1 MNMFLGGGKL
11 NYMEFSI
18 ATLLSHVSPDK
29 LVAPK
34 LLEKKLGCET
44 AASVQQLEL
53 ALELLEKIGV
63 LTKERGKF
71 RRELTERIVEAKL
84 RCSSKGFCFAIQ
96 DEEAADDIYI
106 RESHL
111 SNAWN
116 GDRVLIELIKEGTRR
131 RSPEGAVKLI
141 LERANP
147 SVLARVKKLETGEY
161 RATPLDDRLLFELD
175 VTTNGQPAQLGS
187 TELIETN
194 GHERIDLDNILDY
207 LVHIRVLRH
216 AIGQDL
222 PMGKVVRVLGT
233 TAESAED
240 IDIVTCKHDLH
251 LTFTPEVEAAAAK
264 IATELKDPLAGKRLD
279 LTQLPTIG
287 VSEQVQPLDSAL
299 TIERL
304 DGDLFRLGIHIA
316 DVASYIAADD
326 RIDREAK
333 KRGTAVYLG
342 EHTISLLPTA
352 VHETCGFVPGAERLA
367 ISVFLSLNER
377 GELVEFNIQPSRIRL
392 DWLLDP
398 TQIAQVL
405 AGEATEVAPEAI
417 EIIKPIWETIAPA
430 FRAHRRSRGGL
441 EVDLI
446 QKQAPFVDEG
456 RLGAIFLDDPQ
467 SLLTDVMVMAN
478 YAVAGHLQA
487 LQVPGIYAVQH
498 NPDLVE
504 VNDTIKLAI
513 NLGLNFEGEAET
525 EVSVADLQ
533 RLSQQFAQSP
543 VPQVLNYL
551 FKSLLKTTVYNTK
564 PGTHFGLAIDNGYTH
579 FVSPLR
585 RYPDILVQRVLHE
598 VFANGKDRKTAR
610 AKEVVNL
617 GSSSCHGQITWN
629 VLTPAVQLDLETQ
642 LAGVIAHLNDRTKIA
657 QDAEND
663 IAGLQKAEK
672 MKARTG
678 EIFQGLITGV
688 QSYGFFVEIE
698 DSLVEGLVHVSSLK
712 DDWYEFRPR
721 YACLVGRKN
730 RTSYRLGDRVEVQVK
745 SVDYYRQQIDLV
757 TVTSVLSEAAGESTD
772 SIEQSGD
779 NEGNG
784 DNYDSNEF
792 HPTETTLEEEFME
805 LGDRE

>member
-1 MNMFLGGGKL
+1 MNTLLGGGKL

-18 ATLLSHVSPDK
+18 ATLLSHVSPEK
-29 LVAPK
+29 LVTSK
-34 LLEKKLGCET
+34 ILEKKLGCET
-44 AASVQQLEL
+44 PSSVQQLDL
-53 ALELLEKIGV
+53 ALELLEKIGILV
-63 LTKERGKF
+63 KEKGKF
-71 RRELTERIVEAKL
+71 RRDPTDRIVEAKL

-96 DEEAADDIYI
+96 DEESADDIYI

-116 GDRVLIELIKEGTRR
+116 GDRVLIETIKEGTRR

-147 SVLARVKKLETGEY
+147 SVLARVKRLETGDY

-175 VTTNGQPAQLGS
+175 VTEISSPVTNG
-187 TELIETN
+187 N
-194 GHERIDLDNILDY
+194 GQINLDDILDH
-207 LVHIRVLRH
+207 LVHIDVLRH

-222 PMGKVVRVLGT
+222 PVGKVVRVLGT
-233 TAESAED
+233 TAESAAD

-251 LTFTPEVEAAAAK
+251 QTFLPAVAAAADQ
-264 IATELKDPLAGKRLD
+264 IGTRMKDPLADKRID
-279 LTQLPTIG
+279 LTNLPTIA
-287 VSEQVQPLDSAL
+287 VSELIEPVDSAL

-304 DGDLFRLGIHIA
+304 EGDIWRLGVHIA

-326 RIDREAK
+326 RLDRDARR
-333 KRGTAVYLG
+333 RGTAVYLG
-342 EHTISLLPTA
+342 EDTIPLLPAA
-352 VHETCGFVPGAERLA
+352 VHETCGFIPGAERLA
-367 ISVFLSLNER
+367 MSVFLSLNDL
-377 GELVEFNIQPSRIRL
+377 GELIEFNIQPSRIQL
-392 DWLLDP
+392 DWLLHPSQIQAALASESTALDP
-398 TQIAQVL
+398 Q
-405 AGEATEVAPEAI
+405 AI

-430 FRAHRRSRGGL
+430 FRIQRRSRGGL

-478 YAVAGHLQA
+478 YAVAVHLQA

-498 NPDLVE
+498 HPELVE

-513 NLGLNFEGEAET
+513 NLGLSFEGEVET
-525 EVSVADLQ
+525 EISVADLQ
-533 RLSQQFAQSP
+533 RLSLQFAESP

-551 FKSLLKTTVYNTK
+551 FKSLLKTTVYSSN
-564 PGTHFGLAIDNGYTH
+564 PGTHFGLAIENGYTH
-579 FVSPLR
+579 CISPLR

-598 VFANGKDRKTAR
+598 VFANGRDRKTSR
-610 AKEVVNL
+610 AKEIVNL

-629 VLTPAVQLDLETQ
+629 VLTPTVQQELESQ
-642 LAGVIAHLNDRTKIA
+642 IAGSIAHLNDRTKIA

-663 IAGLQKAEK
+663 LAGLQKAEK

-757 TVTSVLSEAAGESTD
+757 TVTSMLSEAAAA
-772 SIEQSGD
+772 
-779 NEGNG
+779 
-784 DNYDSNEF
+784 
-792 HPTETTLEEEFME
+792 EEAAAAADEAINQISPME
-805 LGDRE
+805 ADFAPVSEE

>member
-44 AASVQQLEL
+44 PSSIAQLDL
-53 ALELLEKIGV
+53 ALELLEKIGI

-71 RRELTERIVEAKL
+71 RREVTERVVEAKL

-96 DEEAADDIYI
+96 DEEVADDIYI

-147 SVLARVKKLETGEY
+147 SVLARVKRLDSGGY

-175 VTTNGQPAQLGS
+175 VS
-187 TELIETN
+187 TN
-194 GHERIDLDNILDY
+194 GHTPAAESADLVKTNGYIDLDSILDH
-207 LVHIRVLRH
+207 LVHIEVLRH
-216 AIGQDL
+216 AIGQEL
-222 PMGKVVRVLGT
+222 PLGQVVRVLGT
-233 TAESAED
+233 TAESAAD
-240 IDIVTCKHDLH
+240 LDIVTCKHDLH
-251 LTFTPEVEAAAAK
+251 LTFSPEVEAAAAK
-264 IATELKDPLAGKRLD
+264 IDKDLKDPIADKRVD
-279 LTQLPTIG
+279 LTHLPTIG
-287 VSEQVQPLDSAL
+287 VSEQVQPLDSVL
-299 TIERL
+299 TIEPL
-304 DGDLFRLGIHIA
+304 EGEMLRLGIHIA
-316 DVASYIAADD
+316 DLASYISADD

-342 EHTISLLPTA
+342 ENTIPLLPA
-352 VHETCGFVPGAERLA
+352 AIHETCGFVPGAERLA
-367 ISVFLSLNER
+367 MSVFLSLNER
-377 GELVEFNIQPSRIRL
+377 GELVEFNIQPSKVRL

-398 TQIAQVL
+398 HQVQAIL
-405 AGEATEVAPEAI
+405 AGEATDIAPAAI
-417 EIIKPIWETIAPA
+417 EIVKPIWETIAPA
-430 FRAHRRSRGGL
+430 FRAQRRSRGGL

-467 SLLTDVMVMAN
+467 SLLTDIMVMAN
-478 YAVAGHLQA
+478 YAIAVHLQA

-525 EVSVADLQ
+525 EISVADLQ

-551 FKSLLKTTVYNTK
+551 FKSLLKTTVYSTK
-564 PGTHFGLAIDNGYTH
+564 PGTHFGLAIENGYTH
-579 FVSPLR
+579 AVSPLR

-610 AKEVVNL
+610 AKDVFNL
-617 GSSSCHGQITWN
+617 GSSTCHGQITWN
-629 VLTPAVQLDLETQ
+629 VLTPTVQLELETQ
-642 LAGVIAHLNDRTKIA
+642 LSGVIAHLNDRTKIA

-663 IAGLQKAEK
+663 LAGLQKAEK

-757 TVTSVLSEAAGESTD
+757 TVTSMISEAAGEAD
-772 SIEQSGD
+772 E
-779 NEGNG
+779 
-784 DNYDSNEF
+784 SNQTGESAEF
-792 HPTETTLEEEFME
+792 DESESTLEDEFME
-805 LGDRE
+805 QWTVDGEQ

>member
-1 MNMFLGGGKL
+1 MNTFLGGGKL

-18 ATLLSHVSPDK
+18 ATLLSHVSPEK

-44 AASVQQLEL
+44 PSSVEQLDL
-53 ALELLEKIGV
+53 ALDLLEKIGILV
-63 LTKERGKF
+63 KEKGKF
-71 RRELTERIVEAKL
+71 RRELTDRVVEAKL

-96 DEEAADDIYI
+96 DHEGADDIYI

-116 GDRVLIELIKEGTRR
+116 GDRVLIEVIKEGTRR

-147 SVLARVKKLETGEY
+147 SVLAKVKRLETGEY
-161 RATPLDDRLLFELD
+161 RAIPLDDRLLFELE
-175 VTTNGQPAQLGS
+175 VMANGTSPA
-187 TELIETN
+187 EN
-194 GHERIDLDNILDY
+194 GHDPIVLDDILDH
-207 LVHIRVLRH
+207 LVHVDVLRH

-222 PMGKVVRVLGT
+222 PIGKVARVLGT
-233 TAESAED
+233 TTESAED

-251 LTFTPEVEAAAAK
+251 QTFLPAVVAAAANVTK
-264 IATELKDPLAGKRLD
+264 GFKDPIAQKRLD
-279 LTQLPTIG
+279 LTQLPTIAISQQLG
-287 VSEQVQPLDSAL
+287 SIDNAL
-299 TIERL
+299 TIEHL
-304 DGDLFRLGIHIA
+304 DGDIWRLGVHIA
-316 DVASYIAADD
+316 DIASYITADD
-326 RIDREAK
+326 RLDREAR

-342 EHTISLLPTA
+342 ENIIPLFPDA
-352 VHETCGFVPGAERLA
+352 VHEACGFVPGAERLA

-377 GELVEFNIQPSRIRL
+377 GELIEFNIQPSRIRL

-398 TQIAQVL
+398 TQVNAVL
-405 AGEATEVAPEAI
+405 AGEPSEIDPQAI
-417 EIIKPIWETIAPA
+417 EIIKPIWNTIAPA
-430 FRAHRRSRGGL
+430 FRAQRRSRGGL

-446 QKQAPFVDEG
+446 QKQAPFADEG
-456 RLGAIFLDDPQ
+456 RLGVIFLDDPQ

-478 YAVAGHLQA
+478 YAIAVHLQA

-498 NPDLVE
+498 NPELVE

-513 NLGLNFEGEAET
+513 NLGLNFEGEVET

-533 RLSQQFAQSP
+533 RLSIQFPQSP

-551 FKSLLKTTVYNTK
+551 FKSLLKTTVYSTN
-564 PGTHFGLAIDNGYTH
+564 PGTHFGLAIENGYTH
-579 FVSPLR
+579 AVSPLH
-585 RYPDILVQRVLHE
+585 RYPDILIQRVLHE
-598 VFANGKDRKTAR
+598 VFANGRDRKTSR
-610 AKEVVNL
+610 AKEAIDL

-629 VLTPAVQLDLETQ
+629 VLTPTVQQELEAQ
-642 LAGVIAHLNDRTKIA
+642 ISGSLAHLNDRTKIA

-663 IAGLQKAEK
+663 LAGLQKAEK

-757 TVTSVLSEAAGESTD
+757 TVTSMLSEAAATD
-772 SIEQSGD
+772 SAASAS
-779 NEGNG
+779 
-784 DNYDSNEF
+784 DSDSELESV
-792 HPTETTLEEEFME
+792 PPIAELEEAEEFE
-805 LGDRE
+805 SLDE

>member
-1 MNMFLGGGKL
+1 MNMFLGGGKS

-18 ATLLSHVSPDK
+18 ATLLSHVSHEK
-29 LVAPK
+29 LVTPK
-34 LLEKKLGCET
+34 ILEKKLGCET
-44 AASVQQLEL
+44 PSSVEQLEL
-53 ALELLEKIGV
+53 ALELLEKIGIIA
-63 LTKERGKF
+63 KEKGKF
-71 RRELTERIVEAKL
+71 RRELMDQIVEAKL

-96 DEEAADDIYI
+96 DEEIADDIYI

-116 GDRVLIELIKEGTRR
+116 GDRVLIQVIKEGTRR

-147 SVLARVKKLETGEY
+147 SVLARVKRLETGDY
-161 RATPLDDRLLFELD
+161 RAVPLDDRLLFELD
-175 VTTNGQPAQLGS
+175 VQANGGIAGTDGQEHTS
-187 TELIETN
+187 
-194 GHERIDLDNILDY
+194 LDEILDH
-207 LVHIRVLRH
+207 LVHVDVLRH

-222 PMGKVVRVLGT
+222 PTGKVARVLGT
-233 TAESAED
+233 TAESAAD
-240 IDIVTCKHDLH
+240 LDIVTCKHDLH
-251 LTFTPEVEAAAAK
+251 QTFSPAVEAAAAK
-264 IATELKDPLAGKRLD
+264 IAKGLKDPLADKRLD
-279 LTQLPTIG
+279 LTLLPTIA
-287 VSEQVQPLDSAL
+287 VSEQVGATDSAL

-304 DGDLFRLGIHIA
+304 EGNIWRLGVHIA

-326 RIDREAK
+326 RIDRDAR

-342 EHTISLLPTA
+342 ENTIPLLPA
-352 VHETCGFVPGAERLA
+352 SVHEACGFLPGAERLA
-367 ISVFLSLNER
+367 MSVFLSLNDL
-377 GELVEFNIQPSRIRL
+377 GELIEFNIQPSRIRL
-392 DWLLDP
+392 DWLLQP
-398 TQIAQVL
+398 SQVHAVL
-405 AGEATEVAPEAI
+405 AGTPAEIDPQAI

-430 FRAHRRSRGGL
+430 FRAQRRSRGGL
-441 EVDLI
+441 EIDLI
-446 QKQAPFVDEG
+446 QKQAPFTDEG
-456 RLGAIFLDDPQ
+456 RLGAIFLDDSQ

-478 YAVAGHLQA
+478 YAVAVHLQA

-498 NPDLVE
+498 HPELVE

-513 NLGLNFEGEAET
+513 NLGLSFEGEVET
-525 EVSVADLQ
+525 EISVADLQ
-533 RLSQQFAQSP
+533 RLSLQFAESP

-551 FKSLLKTTVYNTK
+551 FKSLLKTTVYSSK
-564 PGTHFGLAIDNGYTH
+564 PSTHFGLAIENGYTH
-579 FVSPLR
+579 CVSPLH

-598 VFANGKDRKTAR
+598 VFATGRDRKTTR

-629 VLTPAVQLDLETQ
+629 VLTPTVQQDLEAQ
-642 LAGVIAHLNDRTKIA
+642 IAGSIAHLNDRTKIA

-663 IAGLQKAEK
+663 LAGLQKAEK

-678 EIFQGLITGV
+678 ELFQGLITGV

-757 TVTSVLSEAAGESTD
+757 TVTSMLSEAAAAAAAAEVSP
-772 SIEQSGD
+772 IE
-779 NEGNG
+779 
-784 DNYDSNEF
+784 
-792 HPTETTLEEEFME
+792 EEEFVPVNDE
-805 LGDRE
+805 

>member
-18 ATLLSHVSPDK
+18 ATLLSHVSPEK
-29 LVAPK
+29 LVTSK

-44 AASVQQLEL
+44 PSSVQQLDL
-53 ALELLEKIGV
+53 ALDLLEKIGILV
-63 LTKERGKF
+63 KEKGKF
-71 RRELTERIVEAKL
+71 RRDPSDQIVEAKL

-96 DEEAADDIYI
+96 DAEGADDIYI

-116 GDRVLIELIKEGTRR
+116 GDRVLIETIKEGTRR

-147 SVLARVKKLETGEY
+147 SVLARVKRLETGEY
-161 RATPLDDRLLFELD
+161 RAIPLDDRLLFELD
-175 VTTNGQPAQLGS
+175 VTTNGTVPA
-187 TELIETN
+187 N
-194 GHERIDLDNILDY
+194 GHEQINLDEILDH
-207 LVHIRVLRH
+207 LVHVDVLRH

-222 PMGKVVRVLGT
+222 PKGQVARVLGT
-233 TAESAED
+233 TAESAAD

-251 LTFTPEVEAAAAK
+251 QTFLPAVEAAAEK
-264 IATELKDPLAGKRLD
+264 ITDGMKDVIADKRLD
-279 LTQLPTIG
+279 LTQLPTIA
-287 VSEQVQPLDSAL
+287 VSELAGPIDSAL
-299 TIERL
+299 TIEHL
-304 DGDLFRLGIHIA
+304 DDEVWRLGVHIA

-326 RIDREAK
+326 RLDREAR

-342 EHTISLLPTA
+342 ENTIPLLPDA
-352 VHETCGFVPGAERLA
+352 VHQACGFIHGAERLA
-367 ISVFLSLNER
+367 ISVFLSLNQQ
-377 GELVEFNIQPSRIRL
+377 GELIEFNIQPSRIQL
-392 DWLLDP
+392 DWLIHPSQIQASLSGETTEIDP
-398 TQIAQVL
+398 QAIA
-405 AGEATEVAPEAI
+405 
-417 EIIKPIWETIAPA
+417 IIKPIWETIAPA
-430 FRAHRRSRGGL
+430 FRAQRRSRGGL

-456 RLGAIFLDDPQ
+456 RLGTIFLDDPQ

-478 YAVAGHLQA
+478 YAVAVHLQA

-498 NPDLVE
+498 NPELVE

-513 NLGLNFEGEAET
+513 NLGLSFEGEVET

-533 RLSQQFAQSP
+533 RLSLQFPQSP

-551 FKSLLKTTVYNTK
+551 FKSLLKTTVYSSS
-564 PGTHFGLAIDNGYTH
+564 PATHFGLAIENGYTH
-579 FVSPLR
+579 AVSPLR

-598 VFANGKDRKTAR
+598 VFLNGRDRKSSR

-629 VLTPAVQLDLETQ
+629 VLTPTVQQEIESQ
-642 LAGVIAHLNDRTKIA
+642 IAGSIAHLNDRTKIA

-663 IAGLQKAEK
+663 LAGLQKAEK

-757 TVTSVLSEAAGESTD
+757 TVTSMLSEAAA
-772 SIEQSGD
+772 
-779 NEGNG
+779 NEAA
-784 DNYDSNEF
+784 
-792 HPTETTLEEEFME
+792 E
-805 LGDRE
+805 LGAATVDEEDFEPISE

>member
-18 ATLLSHVSPDK
+18 ATLLSHVSPEK

-44 AASVQQLEL
+44 PASVEQLDL
-53 ALELLEKIGV
+53 ALDLLEKIGV
-63 LTKERGKF
+63 LVKEKGKF
-71 RRELTERIVEAKL
+71 RRELTDRVVEAKL

-96 DEEAADDIYI
+96 DNESADDIYI

-116 GDRVLIELIKEGTRR
+116 GDRVLIEVIKEGTRR

-147 SVLARVKKLETGEY
+147 SVLAKVKKLETGDY
-161 RATPLDDRLLFELD
+161 RAIPLDDRLLFELE
-175 VTTNGQPAQLGS
+175 VTTNGHHPNG
-187 TELIETN
+187 N
-194 GHERIDLDNILDY
+194 GHEQINLDDILDH
-207 LVHIRVLRH
+207 LVHVDVLRH

-222 PMGKVVRVLGT
+222 PIGRVARVLGT
-233 TAESAED
+233 TAESAAD

-251 LTFTPEVEAAAAK
+251 QTFSPAVEAAAAK
-264 IATELKDPLAGKRLD
+264 ITKGVKDPVADKRVD
-279 LTQLPTIG
+279 LRHLPTIA
-287 VSEQVQPLDSAL
+287 VSTQPGTIDSAL
-299 TIERL
+299 TIEQL
-304 DGDLFRLGIHIA
+304 EGEIWRLGVHIA
-316 DVASYIAADD
+316 DIATYLGADD
-326 RIDREAK
+326 RLDREAK

-342 EHTISLLPTA
+342 ENTIPLLPAA
-352 VHETCGFVPGAERLA
+352 VHQACGFVPGAERLA

-377 GELVEFNIQPSRIRL
+377 GELIEFNIQPSRIQL
-392 DWLLDP
+392 DWVLEP
-398 TQIAQVL
+398 SQIAATL
-405 AGEATEVAPEAI
+405 AGEPADIEPQAI
-417 EIIKPIWETIAPA
+417 EIIKPIWNTIAPA
-430 FRAHRRSRGGL
+430 FRAQRRSRGGL

-446 QKQAPFVDEG
+446 QKQAPFADEG
-456 RLGAIFLDDPQ
+456 RLGVIFLDDPQ

-478 YAVAGHLQA
+478 YAIAVHLQA

-498 NPDLVE
+498 NPELVE

-513 NLGLNFEGEAET
+513 NLGLNFEGEVET

-533 RLSQQFAQSP
+533 RLSLQFPQSP

-551 FKSLLKTTVYNTK
+551 FKSLLKTTVYSTK
-564 PGTHFGLAIDNGYTH
+564 PGTHFGLAIENGYTH
-579 FVSPLR
+579 AVSPLQ
-585 RYPDILVQRVLHE
+585 RYPDIAIQRVLHE
-598 VFANGKDRKTAR
+598 VFANGRDRKTSR
-610 AKEVVNL
+610 AKEIVDL

-629 VLTPAVQLDLETQ
+629 VLTPTVQQDLETQ
-642 LAGVIAHLNDRTKIA
+642 IAGSIAHLNDRTKIA

-663 IAGLQKAEK
+663 LAGLQKAEK

-757 TVTSVLSEAAGESTD
+757 TVTSLLSESESATEEATVED
-772 SIEQSGD
+772 SPDSPDSADLFAIESA
-779 NEGNG
+779 EI
-784 DNYDSNEF
+784 SEF
-792 HPTETTLEEEFME
+792 EPVTE
-805 LGDRE
+805 DD

>member
-18 ATLLSHVSPDK
+18 ATLLSHVGSEK
-29 LVAPK
+29 LVTPK
-34 LLEKKLGCET
+34 ILEKKLGCET
-44 AASVQQLEL
+44 PASVEQLDL
-53 ALELLEKIGV
+53 ALELLEKIGILV
-63 LTKERGKF
+63 KEKGKF
-71 RRELTERIVEAKL
+71 RRELTEGIVEAKL

-96 DEEAADDIYI
+96 DLESADDIYI

-116 GDRVLIELIKEGTRR
+116 GDRVLIETIKEGTRR

-147 SVLARVKKLETGEY
+147 SVLAKVKRLETGEY
-161 RATPLDDRLLFELD
+161 RAIPLDDRLLFELD
-175 VTTNGQPAQLGS
+175 VS
-187 TELIETN
+187 TN
-194 GHERIDLDNILDY
+194 GHHPTNGHAPIELDNILDH
-207 LVHIRVLRH
+207 LVHVDVLRH

-222 PMGKVVRVLGT
+222 PIGTVTRVLGT
-233 TAESAED
+233 TTESAAD

-251 LTFTPEVEAAAAK
+251 QAFLPAVEAAAAK
-264 IATELKDPLAGKRLD
+264 VSKGFKDPIATKRID
-279 LTQLPTIG
+279 LTQLPTIA
-287 VSEQVQPLDSAL
+287 VSSELGPIDSAL
-299 TIERL
+299 SIEHL
-304 DGDLFRLGIHIA
+304 EGDIWRLGVHIA
-316 DVASYIAADD
+316 DIASYVTADD
-326 RIDREAK
+326 RLDREAR

-342 EHTISLLPTA
+342 ENIIPLLPDA
-352 VHETCGFVPGAERLA
+352 VHQNCGFVPGAERLA

-377 GELVEFNIQPSRIRL
+377 GELIEFNIQPSRIQL

-398 TQIAQVL
+398 TQIEAVL
-405 AGEATEVAPEAI
+405 AGEPTEIDPQAI
-417 EIIKPIWETIAPA
+417 EIIKPIWTTIAPA
-430 FRAHRRSRGGL
+430 FRAQRRSRGGL
-441 EVDLI
+441 EVDLL
-446 QKQAPFVDEG
+446 QKQAPFADEG
-456 RLGAIFLDDPQ
+456 RLGVIFLDDPQ

-478 YAVAGHLQA
+478 YAIASHLQA
-487 LQVPGIYAVQH
+487 LQIPGIYAVQH
-498 NPDLVE
+498 NPELVE

-513 NLGLNFEGEAET
+513 NLGLNFEGEVET

-533 RLSQQFAQSP
+533 RLSLQFPQSP

-551 FKSLLKTTVYNTK
+551 FKSLLKTTVYSTV
-564 PGTHFGLAIDNGYTH
+564 PGTHFGLAIENGYTH
-579 FVSPLR
+579 AVSPLR
-585 RYPDILVQRVLHE
+585 RYPDILIQRVLHE
-598 VFANGKDRKTAR
+598 VFANGRDRKTSR
-610 AKEVVNL
+610 AKEIL
-617 GSSSCHGQITWN
+617 DLTSSSCHGQITWN
-629 VLTPAVQLDLETQ
+629 VLTPTVQQELEMQ
-642 LAGVIAHLNDRTKIA
+642 IAGSIAHLNDRTKIA

-663 IAGLQKAEK
+663 LAGLQKAEK

-757 TVTSVLSEAAGESTD
+757 TVTSMLSEAATDLADSDSADSGSDTQTELDLDLDLESV
-772 SIEQSGD
+772 
-779 NEGNG
+779 
-784 DNYDSNEF
+784 
-792 HPTETTLEEEFME
+792 PTITESEEIEEFE
-805 LGDRE
+805 SLDE

>member
-1 MNMFLGGGKL
+1 MFLGGGKL

-18 ATLLSHVSPDK
+18 ATLLSHVSSEK
-29 LVAPK
+29 LVTSK
-34 LLEKKLGCET
+34 ILEKKLGCET
-44 AASVQQLEL
+44 PSSVQQLDL
-53 ALELLEKIGV
+53 ALELLEKIGILV
-63 LTKERGKF
+63 KEKGKF
-71 RRELTERIVEAKL
+71 RRDPTDQIVEAKL

-96 DEEAADDIYI
+96 DEESADDIYI

-116 GDRVLIELIKEGTRR
+116 GDRVLIETIKEGTRR

-147 SVLARVKKLETGEY
+147 SVLARVKRLETGDY
-161 RATPLDDRLLFELD
+161 RATPLDDRLLFELS
-175 VTTNGQPAQLGS
+175 VTEDCSLAINGREQINLDD
-187 TELIETN
+187 I
-194 GHERIDLDNILDY
+194 IDH
-207 LVHIRVLRH
+207 LVHIDVLRH

-222 PMGKVVRVLGT
+222 PIGQVVRVLGT
-233 TAESAED
+233 TAESAAD
-240 IDIVTCKHDLH
+240 LDIVTCKHDLH
-251 LTFTPEVEAAAAK
+251 QTFSPAVEAAAQK
-264 IATELKDPLAGKRLD
+264 IATGLKDPIADKRVN
-279 LTQLPTIG
+279 LTELPTIA
-287 VSEQVQPLDSAL
+287 VSELAGPVDSAL

-304 DGDLFRLGIHIA
+304 EGEIWRLGVHIA
-316 DVASYIAADD
+316 DVASYIVADD
-326 RIDREAK
+326 RLDRDARR
-333 KRGTAVYLG
+333 RGTAVYLG
-342 EHTISLLPTA
+342 EDTIPLLPAA
-352 VHETCGFVPGAERLA
+352 VHEACGFSAGAERLA
-367 ISVFLSLNER
+367 MSVFLSLNDL
-377 GELVEFNIQPSRIRL
+377 GELIEFNIQPSRIRL
-392 DWLLDP
+392 DWLLHP
-398 TQIAQVL
+398 SQVQTVL
-405 AGEATEVAPEAI
+405 AGEPSDIDPQAI

-430 FRAHRRSRGGL
+430 FRAQRRSRGGL
-441 EVDLI
+441 EVDFI

-478 YAVAGHLQA
+478 YAVAVHLQA

-498 NPDLVE
+498 HPELVE

-513 NLGLNFEGEAET
+513 NLGLSFEGEVET
-525 EVSVADLQ
+525 EISVADLQ
-533 RLSQQFAQSP
+533 RLSLQFADSP

-551 FKSLLKTTVYNTK
+551 FKSLLKTTVYSSN
-564 PGTHFGLAIDNGYTH
+564 PSTHFGLAIENGYTH
-579 FVSPLR
+579 CVSPLR

-598 VFANGKDRKTAR
+598 VFASGRDRKTSR
-610 AKEVVNL
+610 AKEIINL

-629 VLTPAVQLDLETQ
+629 VLTPTVQQELESQ
-642 LAGVIAHLNDRTKIA
+642 IAGSIAHLNDRTKIA

-663 IAGLQKAEK
+663 LAGLQKAEK

-757 TVTSVLSEAAGESTD
+757 TVTSMLSEAAAAEEAAAATAVA
-772 SIEQSGD
+772 
-779 NEGNG
+779 
-784 DNYDSNEF
+784 
-792 HPTETTLEEEFME
+792 TEISPMEADFAPVSEE
-805 LGDRE
+805 

>member
-1 MNMFLGGGKL
+1 MFLGGGTL

-44 AASVQQLEL
+44 QSSVEQLDL
-53 ALELLEKIGV
+53 ALELLEKIGI
-63 LTKERGKF
+63 LSKERGKF
-71 RRELTERIVEAKL
+71 RRELTEQIVEAKL

-96 DEEAADDIYI
+96 DEESADDIYI

-116 GDRVLIELIKEGTRR
+116 GDRVLIQVIKEGTRR

-147 SVLARVKKLETGEY
+147 SVLAKVKRLETGDY
-161 RATPLDDRLLFELD
+161 RAIPLDDRLLFELD
-175 VTTNGQPAQLGS
+175 VTNHADGDSSSTNGQPQ
-187 TELIETN
+187 IN
-194 GHERIDLDNILDY
+194 LDDILDY
-207 LVHIRVLRH
+207 LVHIEVLRH
-216 AIGQDL
+216 AIGQEL
-222 PMGKVVRVLGT
+222 PIGKVARVLGT
-233 TAESAED
+233 TAESAAD
-240 IDIVTCKHDLH
+240 LDIVTCKHDLH
-251 LTFTPEVEAAAAK
+251 QTFTPAVEAAAAN
-264 IATELKDPLAGKRLD
+264 ITSGFKDPIGAARID
-279 LTQLPTIG
+279 LTALPTIA
-287 VSEQVQPLDSAL
+287 VSEEIGPIDCAL
-299 TIERL
+299 TIEHL
-304 DGDLFRLGIHIA
+304 EGDILRLGVHIA
-316 DVASYIAADD
+316 DLASYITADD
-326 RIDREAK
+326 RLDREAK

-342 EHTISLLPTA
+342 ENIIPLLPAA
-352 VHETCGFVPGAERLA
+352 VRDTCGLIPGADRLA
-367 ISVFLSLNER
+367 ISVLLSLNER
-377 GELVEFNIQPSRIRL
+377 GELIEFNIQPSRIQL
-392 DWLLDP
+392 NWLLHP
-398 TQIAQVL
+398 TQIHQLL
-405 AGEATEVAPEAI
+405 AGESSEIDPQAI
-417 EIIKPIWETIAPA
+417 EIVKPIWETIAPA
-430 FRAHRRSRGGL
+430 FRAQRLSRGGL
-441 EVDLI
+441 EIDLI
-446 QKQAPFVDEG
+446 QKQAPFSDEG

-467 SLLTDVMVMAN
+467 SRLTEVMVMAN
-478 YAVAGHLQA
+478 YAVAVHLQA

-498 NPDLVE
+498 NPELVE
-504 VNDTIKLAI
+504 VNDLIKLAI
-513 NLGLNFEGEAET
+513 NLGLNFEGEVET
-525 EVSVADLQ
+525 EISVADLQ
-533 RLSQQFAQSP
+533 RLSQQFAGSP

-551 FKSLLKTTVYNTK
+551 FKSLLKTTVYSTK
-564 PGTHFGLAIDNGYTH
+564 PGTHFGLAIENGYTH
-579 FVSPLR
+579 CISPLR

-598 VFANGKDRKTAR
+598 VFINGRDRKTSR

-629 VLTPAVQLDLETQ
+629 VLTPTIQQELETQ
-642 LAGVIAHLNDRTKIA
+642 LAGAIAHLNDRTKIA

-663 IAGLQKAEK
+663 LAGLQKAEK

-757 TVTSVLSEAAGESTD
+757 TVTSVMSETSSDTD
-772 SIEQSGD
+772 PEAEIPQTS
-779 NEGNG
+779 
-784 DNYDSNEF
+784 
-792 HPTETTLEEEFME
+792 LEEEFE
-805 LGDRE
+805 PEFQEEEFVPEFQE

>member
-1 MNMFLGGGKL
+1 MFLGGGKL

-44 AASVQQLEL
+44 PSSIEQLDL
-53 ALELLEKIGV
+53 ALELLEKIGI

-96 DEEAADDIYI
+96 DDEAADDIYI

-147 SVLARVKKLETGEY
+147 SVLAKVKRLETGDY
-161 RATPLDDRLLFELD
+161 RGTPLDDRLLFELN
-175 VTTNGQPAQLGS
+175 VTA
-187 TELIETN
+187 N
-194 GHERIDLDNILDY
+194 GHNSPTNNGREHINLDDILDH
-207 LVHIRVLRH
+207 LVHIEVLRH
-216 AIGQDL
+216 AIGQEL
-222 PMGKVVRVLGT
+222 PLGQVVRVLGT
-233 TAESAED
+233 TTESAAD

-251 LTFTPEVEAAAAK
+251 LTFSPDVEAAAAK
-264 IATELKDPLAGKRLD
+264 IASALKDPIADKRVD
-279 LTQLPTIG
+279 LTQLPTIA
-287 VSEQVQPLDSAL
+287 VSESVQPLDSAL
-299 TIERL
+299 TIEQL
-304 DGDLFRLGIHIA
+304 EGDLLRLGIHVA

-342 EHTISLLPTA
+342 ENTIPLLPAA

-367 ISVFLSLNER
+367 ISIFLSLNER
-377 GELVEFNIQPSRIRL
+377 GELVEFNIQPSRIQL
-392 DWLLDP
+392 DWTIDP
-398 TQIAQVL
+398 AQVQAVL
-405 AGEATEVAPEAI
+405 AGEATELAPQAI

-430 FRAHRRSRGGL
+430 FRAQRRSRGGL

-446 QKQAPFVDEG
+446 QKQAPFLDEG

-478 YAVAGHLQA
+478 YAVAVHLQA

-525 EVSVADLQ
+525 EISVADLQ

-551 FKSLLKTTVYNTK
+551 FKSLLKTTVYSTK
-564 PGTHFGLAIDNGYTH
+564 PGTHFGLAIENGYTH
-579 FVSPLR
+579 SISPLC
-585 RYPDILVQRVLHE
+585 RYPDLLVQRVLHE
-598 VFANGKDRKTAR
+598 VFASGRDRKTSR
-610 AKEVVNL
+610 AKEIVNL

-629 VLTPAVQLDLETQ
+629 VLTPTVQQELETQ
-642 LAGVIAHLNDRTKIA
+642 LNGAIAHLNDRTKIA

-663 IAGLQKAEK
+663 LAGLQKAEK

-757 TVTSVLSEAAGESTD
+757 TVTSVLSEAAD
-772 SIEQSGD
+772 AIE
-779 NEGNG
+779 
-784 DNYDSNEF
+784 SNEAVEGVDIVDYDEF
-792 HPTETTLEEEFME
+792 AEFAESEPTLEEEFVE
-805 LGDRE
+805 EFQE

>member
-18 ATLLSHVSPDK
+18 ATLLSHVSPEK
-29 LVAPK
+29 LIAPK

-44 AASVQQLEL
+44 PSSIEQLDL
-53 ALELLEKIGV
+53 ALDLLEKIGILV
-63 LTKERGKF
+63 KEKGKF
-71 RRELTERIVEAKL
+71 RRELTEQIVEAKL

-96 DEEAADDIYI
+96 DSESADDIYI

-116 GDRVLIELIKEGTRR
+116 GDRVLIETIKEGTRR

-147 SVLARVKKLETGEY
+147 SVLAKVKRLETGEY
-161 RATPLDDRLLFELD
+161 RAIPLDDRLLFELEVMPND
-175 VTTNGQPAQLGS
+175 TS
-187 TELIETN
+187 TPSN
-194 GHERIDLDNILDY
+194 GHEPIVLDEILDH
-207 LVHIRVLRH
+207 LVHVDVLRH

-222 PMGKVVRVLGT
+222 PIGKVARVLGMT
-233 TAESAED
+233 TESAED

-251 LTFTPEVEAAAAK
+251 QTFLPAVEAAAAK
-264 IATELKDPLAGKRLD
+264 ITKGFKDPLAQKRLD

-287 VSEQVQPLDSAL
+287 VSQQSGALALGLPSAIERAL
-299 TIERL
+299 TIEHL
-304 DGDLFRLGIHIA
+304 DGEIWRLGVHIA
-316 DVASYIAADD
+316 DIASYITADD
-326 RIDREAK
+326 RLDREAR
-333 KRGTAVYLG
+333 KRGTSVYLG
-342 EHTISLLPTA
+342 EHTISLLPDA
-352 VHETCGFVPGAERLA
+352 VHQACGFLAGAERLA

-377 GELVEFNIQPSRIRL
+377 GELIEFNIQPSRVRL

-398 TQIAQVL
+398 TQITAAL
-405 AGEATEVAPEAI
+405 AGEVEIDPQAI

-430 FRAHRRSRGGL
+430 FRAQRRSRGGL
-441 EVDLI
+441 EVDSI

-456 RLGAIFLDDPQ
+456 RLGVIFLDDPQ

-478 YAVAGHLQA
+478 YAIAVHLQA

-498 NPDLVE
+498 NPELVE

-513 NLGLNFEGEAET
+513 NLGLNFEGEVET

-533 RLSQQFAQSP
+533 RLSLQFPQSP

-551 FKSLLKTTVYNTK
+551 FKSLLKTTVYSTQ
-564 PGTHFGLAIDNGYTH
+564 PGTHFGLAIENGYTH
-579 FVSPLR
+579 AVSPLC
-585 RYPDILVQRVLHE
+585 RYPDILIQRVLHE
-598 VFANGKDRKTAR
+598 VFANGRDRKTSR
-610 AKEVVNL
+610 AKESIDL

-629 VLTPAVQLDLETQ
+629 VLTPTVQQELEAQ
-642 LAGVIAHLNDRTKIA
+642 IAGSLAHLNDRTKIA

-663 IAGLQKAEK
+663 LAGLQKAEK

-757 TVTSVLSEAAGESTD
+757 TVTSMLSEAATD
-772 SIEQSGD
+772 SA
-779 NEGNG
+779 
-784 DNYDSNEF
+784 DSESA
-792 HPTETTLEEEFME
+792 LESVPPIAEVEEIEEFE
-805 LGDRE
+805 SLDE

>member
-1 MNMFLGGGKL
+1 MNTILGGGKL

-29 LVAPK
+29 LVTPK
-34 LLEKKLGCET
+34 ILEKKLGCET
-44 AASVQQLEL
+44 AASVGQLEL
-53 ALELLEKIGV
+53 ALELLEKIG
-63 LTKERGKF
+63 LLSKEKGKF
-71 RRELTERIVEAKL
+71 RRELPDRVVEAKL

-96 DEEAADDIYI
+96 DEESADDIYI

-116 GDRVLIELIKEGTRR
+116 GDRVLIEVIKEGTRR

-147 SVLARVKKLETGEY
+147 SVLARVKQLETGEY
-161 RATPLDDRLLFELD
+161 RATPLDDRLLFELQ
-175 VTTNGQPAQLGS
+175 VSTNGSSSIEGREPI
-187 TELIETN
+187 ELD
-194 GHERIDLDNILDY
+194 HILDH
-207 LVHIRVLRH
+207 LVHIDVLRH

-222 PMGKVVRVLGT
+222 PIGRVARVLGT
-233 TAESAED
+233 TAESAAD

-251 LTFTPEVEAAAAK
+251 LNFSPEVETAANK
-264 IATELKDPLAGKRLD
+264 IDNKFKDPLAEKRVN
-279 LTQLPTIG
+279 LTHLPTIA
-287 VSEQVQPLDSAL
+287 VSETVGPIDNAL
-299 TIERL
+299 TIEHL
-304 DGDLFRLGIHIA
+304 AGEIFRLGIHIA
-316 DVASYIAADD
+316 DIASYIASDD
-326 RIDREAK
+326 RLDREAK

-342 EHTISLLPTA
+342 ENIIPLLPTA
-352 VHETCGFVPGAERLA
+352 VHDRCGFSAGVERLA

-377 GELVEFNIQPSRIRL
+377 GELIEFTIQPSRIQL
-392 DWLLDP
+392 DWLLHP
-398 TQIAQVL
+398 HQIAAVL
-405 AGEATEVAPEAI
+405 AGEATEIDSQAI

-430 FRAHRRSRGGL
+430 FREQRRSRGGL
-441 EVDLI
+441 EIDLI
-446 QKQAPFVDEG
+446 HKQAPFSDEG
-456 RLGAIFLDDPQ
+456 RLGAIFLDDAQ

-478 YAVAGHLQA
+478 YAVAVHLQA

-498 NPDLVE
+498 NPELVE
-504 VNDTIKLAI
+504 VNDLIKLAI

-525 EVSVADLQ
+525 EISVADLQ
-533 RLSQQFAQSP
+533 RLSHQFAGSP

-551 FKSLLKTTVYNTK
+551 FKSLLKTTVYNTN
-564 PGTHFGLAIDNGYTH
+564 PGTHFGLAIENGYTH
-579 FVSPLR
+579 CISPLR

-598 VFANGKDRKTAR
+598 VFMNGRDRKTSR
-610 AKEVVNL
+610 AKEMVDL

-629 VLTPAVQLDLETQ
+629 VLTPTIQQELETQ
-642 LAGVIAHLNDRTKIA
+642 IAGTIAHLNDRTKIA

-663 IAGLQKAEK
+663 LAGLQKAEK
-672 MKARTG
+672 MKALTG

-757 TVTSVLSEAAGESTD
+757 TVTSVMSEATAEVTAEADDTAETESD
-772 SIEQSGD
+772 LIPVVE
-779 NEGNG
+779 ELV
-784 DNYDSNEF
+784 
-792 HPTETTLEEEFME
+792 LELAED
-805 LGDRE
+805 LDRDDVQE

>member
-18 ATLLSHVSPDK
+18 ATLLSHVSSEK
-29 LVAPK
+29 LVTPK
-34 LLEKKLGCET
+34 ILEKKLGCET
-44 AASVQQLEL
+44 PSSVQQLDL
-53 ALELLEKIGV
+53 ALELLEKIGILV
-63 LTKERGKF
+63 KEKGKF
-71 RRELTERIVEAKL
+71 RRDSTDEIVEAKL

-96 DEEAADDIYI
+96 DAESADDIYI

-116 GDRVLIELIKEGTRR
+116 GDRVLIETIKEGTRR
-131 RSPEGAVKLI
+131 RSPEGSVKLI

-147 SVLARVKKLETGEY
+147 SILARVKRLETGEY
-161 RATPLDDRLLFELD
+161 RATPLDDRLLFELN
-175 VTTNGQPAQLGS
+175 VTEDSSPV
-187 TELIETN
+187 TN
-194 GHERIDLDNILDY
+194 GHEQINLDEIIDH
-207 LVHIRVLRH
+207 LVHIDVLRH
-216 AIGQDL
+216 AIGQEL
-222 PMGKVVRVLGT
+222 PLGKVVRVLGT
-233 TAESAED
+233 TAESAAD

-251 LTFTPEVEAAAAK
+251 QTFSPAVEAAAQK
-264 IATELKDPLAGKRLD
+264 ISAGLKDPIADKRVD
-279 LTQLPTIG
+279 LTALPTIA
-287 VSEQVQPLDSAL
+287 VSELTTPVDSAL

-304 DGDLFRLGIHIA
+304 EGEIWRIGVHIA
-316 DVASYIAADD
+316 DVASYIVADD
-326 RIDREAK
+326 RLDRDAR

-342 EHTISLLPTA
+342 EDTIPLLPAA
-352 VHETCGFVPGAERLA
+352 VHEACGFSAGAERLA
-367 ISVFLSLNER
+367 MSVFLSLNDQ
-377 GELVEFNIQPSRIRL
+377 GELIEFNIQPSRIRL
-392 DWLLDP
+392 DWLLHP
-398 TQIAQVL
+398 GQIQLVL
-405 AGEATEVAPEAI
+405 AGESTDIDPQAI

-430 FRAHRRSRGGL
+430 FRAQRRSRGGL
-441 EVDLI
+441 EVDFI

-478 YAVAGHLQA
+478 YAVAVHLQA

-498 NPDLVE
+498 HPELVE

-513 NLGLNFEGEAET
+513 NLGLSFEGEVET
-525 EVSVADLQ
+525 EISVADLQ
-533 RLSQQFAQSP
+533 RLSLQFADSP

-551 FKSLLKTTVYNTK
+551 FKSLLKTTVYSSN
-564 PGTHFGLAIDNGYTH
+564 PSTHFGLAIENGYTH
-579 FVSPLR
+579 CVSPLR

-598 VFANGKDRKTAR
+598 IFASGRDRKTSR
-610 AKEVVNL
+610 AKEIINL

-629 VLTPAVQLDLETQ
+629 VLTPTVQQELECQ
-642 LAGVIAHLNDRTKIA
+642 IAGSIAHLNDRTKIA

-663 IAGLQKAEK
+663 LAGLQKAEK

-757 TVTSVLSEAAGESTD
+757 TVTSMLSEAAADEAAAAVVNPISPMD
-772 SIEQSGD
+772 ADFAPVS
-779 NEGNG
+779 
-784 DNYDSNEF
+784 
-792 HPTETTLEEEFME
+792 EE
-805 LGDRE
+805 

>member
-1 MNMFLGGGKL
+1 MNTILGGGKL

-18 ATLLSHVSPDK
+18 ATLLSHVSSDK
-29 LVAPK
+29 LVTPK
-34 LLEKKLGCET
+34 ILEKKLGCET
-44 AASVQQLEL
+44 SASVEQLDL
-53 ALELLEKIGV
+53 ALELLEKIGI
-63 LTKERGKF
+63 LTREKGKF
-71 RRELTERIVEAKL
+71 RREVLDQIVEAKL

-96 DEEAADDIYI
+96 DEESADDIYI

-116 GDRVLIELIKEGTRR
+116 GDRVLIQVIKEGTRR

-147 SVLARVKKLETGEY
+147 SVLARVKRLETGDY
-161 RATPLDDRLLFELD
+161 RAIPLDDRLLFELEVD
-175 VTTNGQPAQLGS
+175 NNGDRP
-187 TELIETN
+187 TN
-194 GHERIDLDNILDY
+194 GHESINLDDILDH
-207 LVHIRVLRH
+207 LVHIDVLRH
-216 AIGQDL
+216 AIGQYL
-222 PMGKVVRVLGT
+222 PIGKVARVLGT
-233 TAESAED
+233 TAESAAD
-240 IDIVTCKHDLH
+240 LDIVTCKHDLH
-251 LTFTPEVEAAAAK
+251 LTFLPEVETAADK
-264 IATELKDPLAGKRLD
+264 IANKFKDPMAEKRVD
-279 LTQLPTIG
+279 LTQLPTIAI
-287 VSEQVQPLDSAL
+287 SEAVRVIDNAL
-299 TIERL
+299 TIEHL
-304 DGDLFRLGIHIA
+304 DGDIFRLGVHIA
-316 DVASYIAADD
+316 DIASYITADD
-326 RIDREAK
+326 RLDREAK

-342 EHTISLLPTA
+342 ENIIPLLPTA
-352 VHETCGFVPGAERLA
+352 VHDTCGFVPGAERLA

-377 GELVEFNIQPSRIRL
+377 GELIEFTIQPSRIQL
-392 DWLLDP
+392 DWLLHP
-398 TQIAQVL
+398 TQVAAVL
-405 AGEATEVAPEAI
+405 AGESTEIDQQAI
-417 EIIKPIWETIAPA
+417 EIVKPIWETIAPA
-430 FRAHRRSRGGL
+430 FRAQRRSRGGL

-446 QKQAPFVDEG
+446 QKQAPFSDEG
-456 RLGAIFLDDPQ
+456 RLGAIFLDDSQ

-478 YAVAGHLQA
+478 YAVAVHLQA

-498 NPDLVE
+498 NPELVE
-504 VNDTIKLAI
+504 VNDLIKLTI

-525 EVSVADLQ
+525 EISVADLQ
-533 RLSQQFAQSP
+533 RLSQQFAVSP

-551 FKSLLKTTVYNTK
+551 FKSLLKTTVYSTN
-564 PGTHFGLAIDNGYTH
+564 PGTHFGLAIENGYTH
-579 FVSPLR
+579 CVSPLH

-598 VFANGKDRKTAR
+598 VFINGRDRKTSR
-610 AKEVVNL
+610 AKEMVDL

-629 VLTPAVQLDLETQ
+629 VLTPTVQQDLETQ

-663 IAGLQKAEK
+663 LAGLQKAEK

-757 TVTSVLSEAAGESTD
+757 TVTSVMSEASNESTAEADETETDRAPSAGELELELAEAF
-772 SIEQSGD
+772 EQ
-779 NEGNG
+779 EIQ
-784 DNYDSNEF
+784 E
-792 HPTETTLEEEFME
+792 
-805 LGDRE
+805 

>member
-18 ATLLSHVSPDK
+18 ATLLSHVSPEK

-34 LLEKKLGCET
+34 ILEKKLGCET
-44 AASVQQLEL
+44 PSSVEQLDL
-53 ALELLEKIGV
+53 ALELLEKIGI
-63 LTKERGKF
+63 LAKEKGKF
-71 RRELTERIVEAKL
+71 RREPSERIVEAKL

-96 DEEAADDIYI
+96 DSESADDIYI

-116 GDRVLIELIKEGTRR
+116 GDRVLIEVIKEGTRR

-147 SVLARVKKLETGEY
+147 SVLAKVKRLETGDY
-161 RATPLDDRLLFELD
+161 RAIPLDDRLLFELE
-175 VTTNGQPAQLGS
+175 VQANGNSPPHD
-187 TELIETN
+187 
-194 GHERIDLDNILDY
+194 GHEPIVLDEILDH
-207 LVHIRVLRH
+207 LVHVDVIRH

-222 PMGKVVRVLGT
+222 PIGKVARVLGT
-233 TAESAED
+233 TTESAED

-251 LTFTPEVEAAAAK
+251 QTFLPAVEAAAAK
-264 IATELKDPLAGKRLD
+264 VTKGFKDPIAAKRLD
-279 LTQLPTIG
+279 LTGLPTIAIG
-287 VSEQVQPLDSAL
+287 SPSRPNDTAL
-299 TIERL
+299 TIEHL
-304 DGDLFRLGIHIA
+304 DGDVWRLGVHIA
-316 DVASYIAADD
+316 DIASYIAADD
-326 RIDREAK
+326 RLDREAR

-342 EHTISLLPTA
+342 ANIIPLLPDA
-352 VHETCGFVPGAERLA
+352 VHQACGFVPGADRLA
-367 ISVFLSLNER
+367 ISVFLSLNEG
-377 GELVEFNIQPSRIRL
+377 GELIEFNLQPSRIQL
-392 DWLLDP
+392 DWSLDP
-398 TQIAQVL
+398 ELVNAVL
-405 AGEATEVAPEAI
+405 AGEPGEIDPQAI
-417 EIIKPIWETIAPA
+417 EIIKPILNTLAPA
-430 FRAHRRSRGGL
+430 FRAQRRSRGGL
-441 EVDLI
+441 EVDTI
-446 QKQAPFVDEG
+446 QKQAPFADEG

-478 YAVAGHLQA
+478 YAIAVHLQA

-498 NPDLVE
+498 TPELVE

-513 NLGLNFEGEAET
+513 NLGLSFEGEVET
-525 EVSVADLQ
+525 EISVADLQ
-533 RLSQQFAQSP
+533 RLSLQFAQSP

-551 FKSLLKTTVYNTK
+551 FKSLLKTTVYSTK
-564 PGTHFGLAIDNGYTH
+564 PGTHFGLAIENGYTH
-579 FVSPLR
+579 AVSPLR
-585 RYPDILVQRVLHE
+585 RYPDILIQRVLHE
-598 VFANGKDRKTAR
+598 VFANGRDRKTSR
-610 AKEVVNL
+610 AKEVLDL

-629 VLTPAVQLDLETQ
+629 VLTPTVQQELEAQ
-642 LAGVIAHLNDRTKIA
+642 IAGSIAHLNDRTKIA

-663 IAGLQKAEK
+663 FAGLQKAEK

-757 TVTSVLSEAAGESTD
+757 TVTSMLSEAANEAANEAVTDAAISAPTDDDLATTASPKLDETAEFESED
-772 SIEQSGD
+772 D
-779 NEGNG
+779 
-784 DNYDSNEF
+784 
-792 HPTETTLEEEFME
+792 
-805 LGDRE
+805 

>member
-1 MNMFLGGGKL
+1 
-11 NYMEFSI
+11 
-18 ATLLSHVSPDK
+18 
-29 LVAPK
+29 LVK
-34 LLEKKLGCET
+34 EK
-44 AASVQQLEL
+44 
-53 ALELLEKIGV
+53 
-63 LTKERGKF
+63 GKF
-71 RRELTERIVEAKL
+71 RRELTDRVVEAKL

-96 DEEAADDIYI
+96 DEESADDIYI

-116 GDRVLIELIKEGTRR
+116 GDRVLIETIKEGTRR

-147 SVLARVKKLETGEY
+147 SVLAKVKRLETGEY
-161 RATPLDDRLLFELD
+161 RAIPLDDRLLFELA
-175 VTTNGQPAQLGS
+175 VTTNGSSP
-187 TELIETN
+187 TTN
-194 GHERIDLDNILDY
+194 GHSEHLDLDDILDH
-207 LVHIRVLRH
+207 LVHVDVLRH

-222 PMGKVVRVLGT
+222 PIGKVARVLGT
-233 TAESAED
+233 TAESAAD

-251 LTFTPEVEAAAAK
+251 LTFSPAVEAAAAK
-264 IATELKDPLAGKRLD
+264 ITKGFKDSLADKRLD
-279 LTQLPTIG
+279 LTQLPTIA
-287 VSEQVQPLDSAL
+287 VSEQLGPTASAL

-304 DGDLFRLGIHIA
+304 DGEIWRLGVHIA
-316 DVASYIAADD
+316 DIASYVVADD
-326 RIDREAK
+326 RIDREAR

-342 EHTISLLPTA
+342 ENTIPLLPAA
-352 VHETCGFVPGAERLA
+352 VHQACGFVPGAERLA
-367 ISVFLSLNER
+367 ISVFLSLNDR
-377 GELVEFNIQPSRIRL
+377 GELIEFNIQPSRIQL
-392 DWLLDP
+392 DWPIHPNLINAL
-398 TQIAQVL
+398 I
-405 AGEATEVAPEAI
+405 AGEPAEIAPEAI

-430 FRAHRRSRGGL
+430 FRAQRRSRGGL

-446 QKQAPFVDEG
+446 QKQAPFADEG

-478 YAVAGHLQA
+478 YAIALHLQA

-498 NPDLVE
+498 NPELVE

-513 NLGLNFEGEAET
+513 NLGLNFEGEVET

-533 RLSQQFAQSP
+533 RLSMQFAQSP

-551 FKSLLKTTVYNTK
+551 FKSLLKTTVYSTK
-564 PGTHFGLAIDNGYTH
+564 PGTHFGLAIENGYTH
-579 FVSPLR
+579 AVSPLC

-598 VFANGKDRKTAR
+598 VFANGRDRKTSR

-617 GSSSCHGQITWN
+617 GSSSCHGQIVWN
-629 VLTPAVQLDLETQ
+629 VLTPTVQQELESQ
-642 LAGVIAHLNDRTKIA
+642 IAGSIAHLNDRTKIA

-663 IAGLQKAEK
+663 LAGLQKAEK

-757 TVTSVLSEAAGESTD
+757 TVTSMLSEAANESTAPD
-772 SIEQSGD
+772 SSLEAIDQIEEIDEIDRIDQID
-779 NEGNG
+779 EVDEFEPLNE
-784 DNYDSNEF
+784 
-792 HPTETTLEEEFME
+792 
-805 LGDRE
+805 

>member
-18 ATLLSHVSPDK
+18 ATLLSHVSPEK

-44 AASVQQLEL
+44 PSSVEQLDL
-53 ALELLEKIGV
+53 ALDLLEKIGI
-63 LTKERGKF
+63 LIKEKGKF
-71 RRELTERIVEAKL
+71 RRELTDRVVEAKL

-96 DEEAADDIYI
+96 DNESADDIYI

-116 GDRVLIELIKEGTRR
+116 GDRVLIEVIKEGTRR

-147 SVLARVKKLETGEY
+147 SVLAKVKKLETGDY
-161 RATPLDDRLLFELD
+161 RAIPLDDRLLFELE
-175 VTTNGQPAQLGS
+175 VTANGHHPEG
-187 TELIETN
+187 N
-194 GHERIDLDNILDY
+194 GHEQINLDEILDH
-207 LVHIRVLRH
+207 LVHVDVLRH

-222 PMGKVVRVLGT
+222 PIGRVARVLGT
-233 TAESAED
+233 TAESAAD
-240 IDIVTCKHDLH
+240 LDIVTCKHDLH
-251 LTFTPEVEAAAAK
+251 QTFAPAIEAAAAK
-264 IATELKDPLAGKRLD
+264 ITKGVKDPLADKRLD
-279 LTQLPTIG
+279 LKHLPTIG
-287 VSEQVQPLDSAL
+287 VSSQPGPIDSAL
-299 TIERL
+299 TIEQL
-304 DGDLFRLGIHIA
+304 DGEIWRLGVHIA
-316 DVASYIAADD
+316 DIATYLVADE
-326 RIDREAK
+326 RLDREAK

-342 EHTISLLPTA
+342 ENTIPLLPDA
-352 VHETCGFVPGAERLA
+352 VHQACGFVPGAERLA
-367 ISVFLSLNER
+367 ISVFLSLNDR
-377 GELVEFNIQPSRIRL
+377 GELIEFNIQPSRVQL

-398 TQIAQVL
+398 TQIAATI
-405 AGEATEVAPEAI
+405 AGEPTEIDPQAI
-417 EIIKPIWETIAPA
+417 EIITPIWNTIAPA
-430 FRAHRRSRGGL
+430 FRAQRRSRGGL

-446 QKQAPFVDEG
+446 QKQAPFADEG
-456 RLGAIFLDDPQ
+456 RLGVIFLDDPQ

-478 YAVAGHLQA
+478 YAIAVHLQA

-498 NPDLVE
+498 NPELVE

-513 NLGLNFEGEAET
+513 NLGLNFEGEVET

-533 RLSQQFAQSP
+533 RLSLQFPESP

-551 FKSLLKTTVYNTK
+551 FKSLLKTTVYSPK
-564 PGTHFGLAIDNGYTH
+564 PGTHFGLAIENGYTH
-579 FVSPLR
+579 AVSPLH
-585 RYPDILVQRVLHE
+585 RYPDIAIQRVLHE
-598 VFANGKDRKTAR
+598 VFANGRDRKTSR
-610 AKEVVNL
+610 AKEIIDL

-629 VLTPAVQLDLETQ
+629 VLTPTVQQDLESQ
-642 LAGVIAHLNDRTKIA
+642 IAGSIAHLNDRTKIA

-663 IAGLQKAEK
+663 LAGLQKAEK

-757 TVTSVLSEAAGESTD
+757 TVTSMLSEAANEEAAEDAPDSPDLADSEAIESVE
-772 SIEQSGD
+772 I
-779 NEGNG
+779 
-784 DNYDSNEF
+784 
-792 HPTETTLEEEFME
+792 EEFEPMTE
-805 LGDRE
+805 DD

>member
-18 ATLLSHVSPDK
+18 ATLLSHVSSEK
-29 LVAPK
+29 LVTPK
-34 LLEKKLGCET
+34 ILEKKLGCET
-44 AASVQQLEL
+44 PSSVQQLDL
-53 ALELLEKIGV
+53 ALELLEKIGILV
-63 LTKERGKF
+63 KEKGKF
-71 RRELTERIVEAKL
+71 RRDPTDQIVEAKL

-96 DEEAADDIYI
+96 DEESADDIYI

-116 GDRVLIELIKEGTRR
+116 GDRVLIETIKEGTRR

-147 SVLARVKKLETGEY
+147 SVLARVKRIETGDY
-161 RATPLDDRLLFELD
+161 RATPLDDRLLFELN
-175 VTTNGQPAQLGS
+175 VTEDSSLMTNGREQINLD
-187 TELIETN
+187 EI
-194 GHERIDLDNILDY
+194 IDH
-207 LVHIRVLRH
+207 LVHIDVLRH

-222 PMGKVVRVLGT
+222 PIGQVVRVLGT
-233 TAESAED
+233 TAESAAD
-240 IDIVTCKHDLH
+240 LDIVTCKHDLH
-251 LTFTPEVEAAAAK
+251 QTFSPAVEAAAQK
-264 IATELKDPLAGKRLD
+264 IATGMKDPIADKRVN
-279 LTQLPTIG
+279 LTALPTIA
-287 VSEQVQPLDSAL
+287 VSELTGPVDSAL

-304 DGDLFRLGIHIA
+304 EGEIWRLGVHIA
-316 DVASYIAADD
+316 DVASYIIADD
-326 RIDREAK
+326 RLDRDAR

-342 EHTISLLPTA
+342 EDTIPLLPAA
-352 VHETCGFVPGAERLA
+352 VHEACGFSPGAERLA
-367 ISVFLSLNER
+367 MSVFLSLNDL
-377 GELVEFNIQPSRIRL
+377 GELIEFNIQPSRIRL
-392 DWLLDP
+392 DWLLHP
-398 TQIAQVL
+398 SQIQAVL
-405 AGEATEVAPEAI
+405 AGEPTDIDSQAI

-430 FRAHRRSRGGL
+430 FRAQRRSRGGL
-441 EVDLI
+441 EVDFI
-446 QKQAPFVDEG
+446 HKQAPFVDEG

-478 YAVAGHLQA
+478 YAVAVHLQA

-498 NPDLVE
+498 HPELVE

-513 NLGLNFEGEAET
+513 NLGLSFEGEVET
-525 EVSVADLQ
+525 EISVADLQ
-533 RLSQQFAQSP
+533 RLSLQFADSP

-551 FKSLLKTTVYNTK
+551 FKSLLKTTVYSSN
-564 PGTHFGLAIDNGYTH
+564 PSTHFGLAIENGYTH
-579 FVSPLR
+579 CVSPLR

-598 VFANGKDRKTAR
+598 VFASGRDRKTSR
-610 AKEVVNL
+610 AKEIINL

-629 VLTPAVQLDLETQ
+629 VLTPTVQQELESQ
-642 LAGVIAHLNDRTKIA
+642 IAGSIAHLNDRTKIA

-663 IAGLQKAEK
+663 LAGLQKAEK

-757 TVTSVLSEAAGESTD
+757 TVTSMLSEAAAAE
-772 SIEQSGD
+772 EAAVAAVV
-779 NEGNG
+779 NEISPMEA
-784 DNYDSNEF
+784 DFAPVS
-792 HPTETTLEEEFME
+792 EE
-805 LGDRE
+805 

>member
-1 MNMFLGGGKL
+1 MFLGGGKL

-44 AASVQQLEL
+44 PSSVEQLDL
-53 ALELLEKIGV
+53 ALELLEKIGI
-63 LTKERGKF
+63 LTKEKGKF
-71 RRELTERIVEAKL
+71 RREPTDQIVEAKL

-96 DEEAADDIYI
+96 DEESADDIYI

-116 GDRVLIELIKEGTRR
+116 GDRVLIEVIKEGTRR

-147 SVLARVKKLETGEY
+147 SVLARVKRLETGDY
-161 RATPLDDRLLFELD
+161 RAIPLDDRLLFELE
-175 VTTNGQPAQLGS
+175 VTANGTSPTTN
-187 TELIETN
+187 ENEHIN
-194 GHERIDLDNILDY
+194 LDDILDH
-207 LVHIRVLRH
+207 LVHVDVLRH
-216 AIGQDL
+216 AIGQYL
-222 PMGKVVRVLGT
+222 PMGKVARVLGT
-233 TAESAED
+233 TAESAAD
-240 IDIVTCKHDLH
+240 LDIVTCKHDLH
-251 LTFTPEVEAAAAK
+251 QTFAPEVETAAAK
-264 IATELKDPLAGKRLD
+264 IAKGLKDAIADKRVD
-279 LTQLPTIG
+279 LRQLPTIA
-287 VSEQVQPLDSAL
+287 VSEQVEPTDSAL
-299 TIERL
+299 TIEHL
-304 DGDLFRLGIHIA
+304 DGGIWRLGVHIA

-326 RIDREAK
+326 RLDRDAR

-342 EHTISLLPTA
+342 ENTIPLLPSA
-352 VHETCGFVPGAERLA
+352 VHQACGFVPGAERLA
-367 ISVFLSLNER
+367 ISIFLSLNDL
-377 GELVEFNIQPSRIRL
+377 GELIEFNIQPSRIQL
-392 DWLLDP
+392 DWLLQP
-398 TQIAQVL
+398 TQIQAVL
-405 AGEATEVAPEAI
+405 AGEPAEIDPQAI

-430 FRAHRRSRGGL
+430 FRAQRRSRGGL

-446 QKQAPFVDEG
+446 QKQAPFADEG
-456 RLGAIFLDDPQ
+456 RLGVIFLDDPQ

-478 YAVAGHLQA
+478 YAVAVHLQA

-498 NPDLVE
+498 NPELVE

-513 NLGLNFEGEAET
+513 NLGLNFEGEVET

-533 RLSQQFAQSP
+533 RLSLQFAQSP

-551 FKSLLKTTVYNTK
+551 FKSLLKTTVYSSK
-564 PGTHFGLAIDNGYTH
+564 PATHFGLAIENGYTH
-579 FVSPLR
+579 CVSPLC

-598 VFANGKDRKTAR
+598 VFANGRDRKTSR
-610 AKEVVNL
+610 AKEIVNL

-629 VLTPAVQLDLETQ
+629 VLTPTVQQELESQ
-642 LAGVIAHLNDRTKIA
+642 IAGSIAHLNDRTKIA

-663 IAGLQKAEK
+663 LAGLQKAEK

-757 TVTSVLSEAAGESTD
+757 TVTSMLSEAAANEAAEVD
-772 SIEQSGD
+772 S
-779 NEGNG
+779 
-784 DNYDSNEF
+784 
-792 HPTETTLEEEFME
+792 PLEEEDEFVPVSE
-805 LGDRE
+805 

>member
-18 ATLLSHVSPDK
+18 ATLLSHVSSDK

-44 AASVQQLEL
+44 PSSVAQLEL
-53 ALELLEKIGV
+53 ALDLLEKIGI

-96 DEEAADDIYI
+96 DEESADDIYI

-116 GDRVLIELIKEGTRR
+116 GDRVLIETIKEGTRR

-147 SVLARVKKLETGEY
+147 SVLAKVKRLETGEY
-161 RATPLDDRLLFELD
+161 RAIPLDDRLLFELE
-175 VTTNGQPAQLGS
+175 VTTNGS
-187 TELIETN
+187 TPEHNEQEEHLN
-194 GHERIDLDNILDY
+194 LDDILDH
-207 LVHIRVLRH
+207 LVHVDVLRH

-222 PMGKVVRVLGT
+222 PIGKVARVLGT
-233 TAESAED
+233 TAESAAD

-251 LTFTPEVEAAAAK
+251 QTFNPAVVAAAAK
-264 IATELKDPLAGKRLD
+264 IAKGFKDALADKRLD
-279 LTQLPTIG
+279 LTQLPTIA
-287 VSEQVQPLDSAL
+287 VSEQSGPIDNAL

-304 DGDLFRLGIHIA
+304 EGEVWRLGVHIA
-316 DVASYIAADD
+316 DLASYIEADD
-326 RIDREAK
+326 RIDREAR

-342 EHTISLLPTA
+342 ENIIPLFPDA
-352 VHETCGFVPGAERLA
+352 VHQACGFVPGAERLA
-367 ISVFLSLNER
+367 ISVFLSLNDR
-377 GELVEFNIQPSRIRL
+377 GELIEFNIQPSRIQL
-392 DWLLDP
+392 DWLLPSDR
-398 TQIAQVL
+398 IDSLL
-405 AGEATEVAPEAI
+405 AGEPTEIDPQAI

-430 FRAHRRSRGGL
+430 FRAQRRSRGGL

-446 QKQAPFVDEG
+446 QKQAPFADEG

-478 YAVAGHLQA
+478 YAIALHLQA

-498 NPDLVE
+498 NPELVE

-513 NLGLNFEGEAET
+513 NLGLNFEGEVET
-525 EVSVADLQ
+525 EISVADLQ
-533 RLSQQFAQSP
+533 RLSLQFAQSP

-551 FKSLLKTTVYNTK
+551 FKSLLKTTVYSTK
-564 PGTHFGLAIDNGYTH
+564 PGTHFGLAIENGYTH
-579 FVSPLR
+579 AVSPLR

-598 VFANGKDRKTAR
+598 VFANGRDRKTSR
-610 AKEVVNL
+610 AKEIVNL
-617 GSSSCHGQITWN
+617 GSSSCHGQIVWN
-629 VLTPAVQLDLETQ
+629 VLTPTVQQELESQ
-642 LAGVIAHLNDRTKIA
+642 IAGSIAHLNDRTKIA

-663 IAGLQKAEK
+663 LAGLQKAEK

-757 TVTSVLSEAAGESTD
+757 TVTSMLSEAANESAETESTEED
-772 SIEQSGD
+772 PQLDRIEEIDRIEQID
-779 NEGNG
+779 RIANEV
-784 DNYDSNEF
+784 DEF
-792 HPTETTLEEEFME
+792 EPLSE
-805 LGDRE
+805 

>member
-1 MNMFLGGGKL
+1 MFLGGGKL

-18 ATLLSHVSPDK
+18 ATLLSHVSSDK

-44 AASVQQLEL
+44 RASVEQLEL
-53 ALELLEKIGV
+53 ALELLEKIGILV
-63 LTKERGKF
+63 KEKGKF
-71 RRELTERIVEAKL
+71 RRELSDRIVEAKL

-96 DEEAADDIYI
+96 DEEVADDIYI

-116 GDRVLIELIKEGTRR
+116 GDRVLIETIKEGTRR

-147 SVLARVKKLETGEY
+147 SVLAKVSRLETGEY

-175 VTTNGQPAQLGS
+175 VTPNGNGAATTDIPI
-187 TELIETN
+187 ELDEI
-194 GHERIDLDNILDY
+194 IDH
-207 LVHIRVLRH
+207 LVHIDVIRH

-222 PMGKVVRVLGT
+222 PIGRVARVLGT
-233 TAESAED
+233 NAESAAD
-240 IDIVTCKHDLH
+240 LDIVTCKHDLH
-251 LTFTPEVEAAAAK
+251 LTFSPEVETSAAK
-264 IATELKDPLAGKRLD
+264 ISKGFKDLLAEKRID
-279 LTQLPTIG
+279 LTELPTIA
-287 VSEQVQPLDSAL
+287 VSAETGPTDNAL
-299 TIERL
+299 TIENL
-304 DGDLFRLGIHIA
+304 DGEILRLGIHIA
-316 DVASYIAADD
+316 DIASYVVADD
-326 RIDREAK
+326 RLDREAK

-342 EHTISLLPTA
+342 ENTIPLLPA
-352 VHETCGFVPGAERLA
+352 AIHDTCGFIPGLERLA

-377 GELVEFNIQPSRIRL
+377 GELIEFTIQPSRIRL
-392 DWLLDP
+392 DWLLHP
-398 TQIAQVL
+398 THLDAIL
-405 AGEATEVAPEAI
+405 AGTATEIDPQAI
-417 EIIKPIWETIAPA
+417 EIVKPIWTTIAPA
-430 FRAHRRSRGGL
+430 FREQRRSRGGL

-446 QKQAPFVDEG
+446 QKQAPFADEG
-456 RLGAIFLDDPQ
+456 RLGAIFLDDPL

-478 YAVAGHLQA
+478 YAVAVHLQA
-487 LQVPGIYAVQH
+487 LQVPGIYAIQH

-504 VNDTIKLAI
+504 VNDSIKLAI
-513 NLGLNFEGEAET
+513 NLGLNFEGEVET
-525 EVSVADLQ
+525 EISVADLQ
-533 RLSQQFAQSP
+533 RLSQQFASSP

-564 PGTHFGLAIDNGYTH
+564 PGTHFGLAIENGYTH
-579 FVSPLR
+579 CISPLH

-598 VFANGKDRKTAR
+598 VFANGRDRKTSR

-617 GSSSCHGQITWN
+617 SSSSCHGQITWN
-629 VLTPAVQLDLETQ
+629 VLTPTVQQELETQ
-642 LAGVIAHLNDRTKIA
+642 FAGIVAHLNDRTKSA

-663 IAGLQKAEK
+663 LAGLQKAEK

-757 TVTSVLSEAAGESTD
+757 TVTSVLSEAAAATNATETEQEQTSSPGESERELED
-772 SIEQSGD
+772 
-779 NEGNG
+779 
-784 DNYDSNEF
+784 EF
-792 HPTETTLEEEFME
+792 EPEFE
-805 LGDRE
+805 PEDRE

>member
-1 MNMFLGGGKL
+1 
-11 NYMEFSI
+11 MEFSI
-18 ATLLSHVSPDK
+18 ATLLSHISPEK

-44 AASVQQLEL
+44 TSSIEQLDL
-53 ALELLEKIGV
+53 ALELLEKIGI
-63 LTKERGKF
+63 LTKEKGKF
-71 RRELTERIVEAKL
+71 RREQPEHIVEAKL

-96 DEEAADDIYI
+96 DDESADDIYI

-116 GDRVLIELIKEGTRR
+116 GDRVLIETIKEGTRR
-131 RSPEGAVKLI
+131 RSPEGSVKLI

-147 SVLARVKKLETGEY
+147 SVLAKIRRLDTGGY
-161 RATPLDDRLLFELD
+161 RAIPLDDRLLFELE
-175 VTTNGQPAQLGS
+175 VRENTASTTNGHAP
-187 TELIETN
+187 IV
-194 GHERIDLDNILDY
+194 LDDILDH
-207 LVHIRVLRH
+207 LVHVDVLRH

-222 PMGKVVRVLGT
+222 PIGEVARVLGT
-233 TAESAED
+233 TAESAAD

-251 LTFTPEVEAAAAK
+251 QTFAPAITTAAAK
-264 IATELKDPLAGKRLD
+264 IAKGVKDPLASKRVN
-279 LTQLPTIG
+279 LTHLPTIA
-287 VSEQVQPLDSAL
+287 VSAHLEPIDSAL
-299 TIERL
+299 TIEQL
-304 DGDLFRLGIHIA
+304 DGEIWRLGVHIA
-316 DVASYIAADD
+316 DLASYIIADD
-326 RIDREAK
+326 RIDREAR

-342 EHTISLLPTA
+342 ENTIPLLPAA
-352 VHETCGFVPGAERLA
+352 VHQACGFIPGAERLA

-377 GELVEFNIQPSRIRL
+377 GELIEFTIQPSRIAL
-392 DWLLDP
+392 DWVLNP
-398 TQIAQVL
+398 TQINAVL
-405 AGEATEVAPEAI
+405 ADEPA
-417 EIIKPIWETIAPA
+417 EIDPRAVEIVKPIWNTIAPA
-430 FRAHRRSRGGL
+430 FRAQRRSRGGL

-446 QKQAPFVDEG
+446 QKQAPFADEG
-456 RLGAIFLDDPQ
+456 RLGVIFLDDPQ

-478 YAVAGHLQA
+478 YAIAVHLQA

-498 NPDLVE
+498 NPELVE

-513 NLGLNFEGEAET
+513 NLGLNFEGEVEA

-533 RLSQQFAQSP
+533 RLSLQFAHSP

-551 FKSLLKTTVYNTK
+551 FKSLLKTTVYSTK
-564 PGTHFGLAIDNGYTH
+564 PSTHFGLAIENGYTH
-579 FVSPLR
+579 AVSPLH

-598 VFANGKDRKTAR
+598 VFANGRDRKTSR
-610 AKEVVNL
+610 AKEIVNL
-617 GSSSCHGQITWN
+617 GSSSCHGQIVWN
-629 VLTPAVQLDLETQ
+629 VLTPTVQQELEAQ
-642 LAGVIAHLNDRTKIA
+642 IAGSIAHLNDRTKIA

-663 IAGLQKAEK
+663 LAGLQKAEK

-757 TVTSVLSEAAGESTD
+757 TVTSMLSEAAATD
-772 SIEQSGD
+772 SAAAS
-779 NEGNG
+779 
-784 DNYDSNEF
+784 DSDSDSDSELASV
-792 HPTETTLEEEFME
+792 PPVAELAAAEEFAPLDE
-805 LGDRE
+805 

>member
-1 MNMFLGGGKL
+1 MNTFLGGGKL

-18 ATLLSHVSPDK
+18 ATLLSHVSPEK

-44 AASVQQLEL
+44 PSSVEQLDL
-53 ALELLEKIGV
+53 ALDLLEKIGILV
-63 LTKERGKF
+63 KEKGKF
-71 RRELTERIVEAKL
+71 RRELTDRVVEAKL

-96 DEEAADDIYI
+96 DHESADDIYI

-116 GDRVLIELIKEGTRR
+116 GDRVLIEVIKEGTRR

-147 SVLARVKKLETGEY
+147 SVLAKVKRLETGDY
-161 RATPLDDRLLFELD
+161 RAIPLDDRLLFELE
-175 VTTNGQPAQLGS
+175 VMANGTSPP
-187 TELIETN
+187 EN
-194 GHERIDLDNILDY
+194 GHDPIVLDDILDH
-207 LVHIRVLRH
+207 LVHVDVLRH

-222 PMGKVVRVLGT
+222 PIGKVARVLGT
-233 TAESAED
+233 TTESAED

-251 LTFTPEVEAAAAK
+251 QTFLPAVAAAAANVTK
-264 IATELKDPLAGKRLD
+264 GFKDPIAQKRLD
-279 LTQLPTIG
+279 LTQLPTIAISQQLG
-287 VSEQVQPLDSAL
+287 SIDNAL
-299 TIERL
+299 TIEHL
-304 DGDLFRLGIHIA
+304 DGDIWRLGVHIA
-316 DVASYIAADD
+316 DIASYITADD
-326 RIDREAK
+326 RLDREAR

-342 EHTISLLPTA
+342 ENIIPLFPDA
-352 VHETCGFVPGAERLA
+352 VHEACGFVPGAERLA

-377 GELVEFNIQPSRIRL
+377 GELIEFNIQPSRIRL

-398 TQIAQVL
+398 TQVNAVL
-405 AGEATEVAPEAI
+405 AGEPSEIDPQAI
-417 EIIKPIWETIAPA
+417 EIIKPIWNTIAPA
-430 FRAHRRSRGGL
+430 FRAQRRSRGGL

-446 QKQAPFVDEG
+446 QKQAPFADEG
-456 RLGAIFLDDPQ
+456 RLGVIFLDDPQ

-478 YAVAGHLQA
+478 YAIAVHLQA

-498 NPDLVE
+498 NPELVE

-513 NLGLNFEGEAET
+513 NLGLNFEGEVET

-533 RLSQQFAQSP
+533 RLSIQFPQSP

-551 FKSLLKTTVYNTK
+551 FKSLLKTTVYSTN
-564 PGTHFGLAIDNGYTH
+564 PSTHFGLAIENGYTH
-579 FVSPLR
+579 AVSPLH
-585 RYPDILVQRVLHE
+585 RYPDILIQRVLHE
-598 VFANGKDRKTAR
+598 VFANGRDRKTSR
-610 AKEVVNL
+610 AKEAIDL

-629 VLTPAVQLDLETQ
+629 VLTPTVQQELEAQ
-642 LAGVIAHLNDRTKIA
+642 ISGSLAHLNDRTKIA

-663 IAGLQKAEK
+663 LAGLQKAEK

-757 TVTSVLSEAAGESTD
+757 TVTSMLSEAAATD
-772 SIEQSGD
+772 SAASAS
-779 NEGNG
+779 
-784 DNYDSNEF
+784 DSDSELESV
-792 HPTETTLEEEFME
+792 PPIAELEEAEEFE
-805 LGDRE
+805 SLDE

>member
-1 MNMFLGGGKL
+1 MKMFLGGGKL

-18 ATLLSHVSPDK
+18 ATLLSHVSSDK

-44 AASVQQLEL
+44 PASVEQLEL
-53 ALELLEKIGV
+53 ALELLEKIGILV
-63 LTKERGKF
+63 KEKGKF
-71 RRELTERIVEAKL
+71 RRELSDRIVEAKL

-116 GDRVLIELIKEGTRR
+116 GDRVLIETIKEGTRR

-147 SVLARVKKLETGEY
+147 SVLAKVRKLETGEY
-161 RATPLDDRLLFELD
+161 RAIPLDDRLLFELD
-175 VTTNGQPAQLGS
+175 VIPNGNGS
-187 TELIETN
+187 TN
-194 GHERIDLDNILDY
+194 GHVPIELDDILDR
-207 LVHIRVLRH
+207 LVHIDVVRH

-222 PMGKVVRVLGT
+222 PIGNVVRVLGIN
-233 TAESAED
+233 AESAAD
-240 IDIVTCKHDLH
+240 LDIVTCKHDLH
-251 LTFTPEVEAAAAK
+251 LAFSPEVEASATK
-264 IATELKDPLAGKRLD
+264 ITTRFKDRLAEKRVD
-279 LTQLPTIG
+279 LTELPTIS
-287 VSEQVQPLDSAL
+287 VSAETGPTDNAL
-299 TIERL
+299 TIEHL
-304 DGDLFRLGIHIA
+304 DGEILRLGVHIA
-316 DVASYIAADD
+316 DIASYITADD
-326 RIDREAK
+326 RLDREAK

-342 EHTISLLPTA
+342 ENTIPLLPTA
-352 VHETCGFVPGAERLA
+352 IHATCGFIPGAERLA

-377 GELVEFNIQPSRIRL
+377 GELIEFTIQPSRIRL
-392 DWLLDP
+392 DWSLYP
-398 TQIAQVL
+398 SQIEEIL
-405 AGEATEVAPEAI
+405 AGTATEIATQAI
-417 EIIKPIWETIAPA
+417 EIVKPIWTTIAPA
-430 FRAHRRSRGGL
+430 FREQRRSRGGL

-446 QKQAPFVDEG
+446 QKQAPFADEG
-456 RLGAIFLDDPQ
+456 RLGAIFLDDPL

-478 YAVAGHLQA
+478 YAVAVHLQA
-487 LQVPGIYAVQH
+487 LQVPGIYAIQH

-504 VNDTIKLAI
+504 VNDSIKLAI
-513 NLGLNFEGEAET
+513 NLGLNFEGEVET
-525 EVSVADLQ
+525 EISVADLQ
-533 RLSQQFAQSP
+533 RLSKQFASSP

-551 FKSLLKTTVYNTK
+551 FKSLLKTTVYSTK
-564 PGTHFGLAIDNGYTH
+564 PGTHFGLAIENGYTH
-579 FVSPLR
+579 CISPLR

-598 VFANGKDRKTAR
+598 VFATGRDRKTSR
-610 AKEVVNL
+610 AKEIIDL
-617 GSSSCHGQITWN
+617 SSSSCHGQITWN
-629 VLTPAVQLDLETQ
+629 VLTPTVQQELETQ
-642 LAGVIAHLNDRTKIA
+642 LAGIIAHLNDRTKSA

-663 IAGLQKAEK
+663 LAGLQKAEK

-757 TVTSVLSEAAGESTD
+757 TVTSVLSEAAAEANPESE
-772 SIEQSGD
+772 IELELTSLAEELERELED
-779 NEGNG
+779 
-784 DNYDSNEF
+784 EF
-792 HPTETTLEEEFME
+792 EPEFE
-805 LGDRE
+805 PEDRE

>member
-44 AASVQQLEL
+44 SSSVRQLEL
-53 ALELLEKIGV
+53 ALELLEKIGI

-96 DEEAADDIYI
+96 DDEAADDIYV

-175 VTTNGQPAQLGS
+175 VTTNGHPRQAEVS
-187 TELIETN
+187 TDITATN
-194 GHERIDLDNILDY
+194 GHERIGLDNMLDY
-207 LVHIRVLRH
+207 LVHIEVLRH

-222 PMGKVVRVLGT
+222 PLGKVVRVLGT
-233 TAESAED
+233 TAESADD

-264 IATELKDPLAGKRLD
+264 IAIELKDPLANQRLD

-287 VSEQVQPLDSAL
+287 VSELAQPLDHAL
-299 TIERL
+299 TIEHL

-316 DVASYIAADD
+316 DIASYIAADD

-342 EHTISLLPTA
+342 EHTIPLLPAA
-352 VHETCGFVPGAERLA
+352 VHQTCGFVPDVERLA

-377 GELVEFNIQPSRIRL
+377 GELVEFNIQPSRIKL

-398 TQIAQVL
+398 AQIAQVL
-405 AGEATEVAPEAI
+405 AGEATEIAPEAI
-417 EIIKPIWETIAPA
+417 EIIKPIWQTIAPA

-456 RLGAIFLDDPQ
+456 RLGAIFLDDPL

-525 EVSVADLQ
+525 EINVADLQ

-551 FKSLLKTTVYNTK
+551 FKSLLKTTVYSTK

-579 FVSPLR
+579 CVSPLR

-610 AKEVVNL
+610 AKEVINL
-617 GSSSCHGQITWN
+617 GSSSCHGQITWS

-642 LAGVIAHLNDRTKIA
+642 LGGIIAHLNDRTKIA

-663 IAGLQKAEK
+663 LAGLQKAEK

-757 TVTSVLSEAAGESTD
+757 TVTSVLSEAARESTA
-772 SIEQSGD
+772 SIEHNVDTD
-779 NEGNG
+779 NSDNG
-784 DNYDSNEF
+784 DSTEF
-792 HPTETTLEEEFME
+792 YSAETALEEEFME
-805 LGDRE
+805 

>member
-1 MNMFLGGGKL
+1 MFLGGGKL

-18 ATLLSHVSPDK
+18 ATLLSHVSSEK
-29 LVAPK
+29 LVTPK
-34 LLEKKLGCET
+34 ILEKKLGCET
-44 AASVQQLEL
+44 PSSVQQLDL
-53 ALELLEKIGV
+53 ALELLEKIGILV
-63 LTKERGKF
+63 KEKGKF
-71 RRELTERIVEAKL
+71 RRDPTDQIVEAKL

-96 DEEAADDIYI
+96 DEESADDIYI

-116 GDRVLIELIKEGTRR
+116 GDRVLIETIKEGTRR

-147 SVLARVKKLETGEY
+147 SVLARVKRLETGDY
-161 RATPLDDRLLFELD
+161 RATPLDDRLLFELN
-175 VTTNGQPAQLGS
+175 VTEDRSLVTNGRQQINLD
-187 TELIETN
+187 EI
-194 GHERIDLDNILDY
+194 IDH
-207 LVHIRVLRH
+207 LVHVDVLRH

-222 PMGKVVRVLGT
+222 PIGQVVRVLGT
-233 TAESAED
+233 TAESAAD
-240 IDIVTCKHDLH
+240 LDIVTCKHDLH
-251 LTFTPEVEAAAAK
+251 QTFSPAVEAAAQK
-264 IATELKDPLAGKRLD
+264 IATGMKDPIADKRVN
-279 LTQLPTIG
+279 LTALPTIA
-287 VSEQVQPLDSAL
+287 VSELTGPVDSAL

-304 DGDLFRLGIHIA
+304 EGEIWRLGVHIA
-316 DVASYIAADD
+316 DVASYIIPDD
-326 RIDREAK
+326 RLDRDAR

-342 EHTISLLPTA
+342 EDTIPLLPAA
-352 VHETCGFVPGAERLA
+352 VHEACGFSAGAERLA
-367 ISVFLSLNER
+367 MSVFLSLNDL
-377 GELVEFNIQPSRIRL
+377 GELIEFNIQPSRIQL
-392 DWLLDP
+392 DWLLHP
-398 TQIAQVL
+398 SQIPAVL
-405 AGEATEVAPEAI
+405 AGEPTDIDPQAI

-430 FRAHRRSRGGL
+430 FRAQRRSRGGL
-441 EVDLI
+441 EVDFI

-478 YAVAGHLQA
+478 YAVAVHLQA
-487 LQVPGIYAVQH
+487 LQVPGIYAIQH
-498 NPDLVE
+498 HPELVE

-513 NLGLNFEGEAET
+513 NLGLSFEGEIET
-525 EVSVADLQ
+525 EISVADLQ
-533 RLSQQFAQSP
+533 RLSLQFADSP

-551 FKSLLKTTVYNTK
+551 FKSLLKTTVYSSK
-564 PGTHFGLAIDNGYTH
+564 PSTHFGLAIENGYTH
-579 FVSPLR
+579 CVSPLR

-598 VFANGKDRKTAR
+598 IFASGRDRKTSR
-610 AKEVVNL
+610 AKEIINL

-629 VLTPAVQLDLETQ
+629 VLTPTVQQELESQ
-642 LAGVIAHLNDRTKIA
+642 IAGSIAHLNDRTKIA

-663 IAGLQKAEK
+663 LAGLQKAEK

-757 TVTSVLSEAAGESTD
+757 TVTSMLSEVAAAEAAANDQAAAAQSPEISAMEAD
-772 SIEQSGD
+772 FAPVSEQ
-779 NEGNG
+779 
-784 DNYDSNEF
+784 
-792 HPTETTLEEEFME
+792 
-805 LGDRE
+805 

>member
-34 LLEKKLGCET
+34 ILEKKLGCET
-44 AASVQQLEL
+44 PSSVEQLDL
-53 ALELLEKIGV
+53 ALELLEKIGILV
-63 LTKERGKF
+63 KEKGKF
-71 RRELTERIVEAKL
+71 RRELTDTIVEAKL

-96 DEEAADDIYI
+96 DNESADDIYI

-116 GDRVLIELIKEGTRR
+116 GDRVLIETIKEGTRR

-147 SVLARVKKLETGEY
+147 SVLAKVKRLETGEY
-161 RATPLDDRLLFELD
+161 RAIPLDDRLLFELE
-175 VTTNGQPAQLGS
+175 VTSNGS
-187 TELIETN
+187 NVDSN
-194 GHERIDLDNILDY
+194 GHERINLDDILDH
-207 LVHIRVLRH
+207 LVHVDVLRH

-222 PMGKVVRVLGT
+222 PIGKVARVLGT
-233 TAESAED
+233 SAESAPD
-240 IDIVTCKHDLH
+240 LDIVTCKHDLH
-251 LTFTPEVEAAAAK
+251 LTFTPAVETAAAA
-264 IATELKDPLAGKRLD
+264 IATGFTDPLADKRID
-279 LTQLPTIG
+279 LTHLPTIA
-287 VSEQVQPLDSAL
+287 VSEESKPIDNAL

-304 DGDLFRLGIHIA
+304 EGDVWRLGIHIA
-316 DVASYIAADD
+316 DIAAYIAADD
-326 RIDREAK
+326 RLDREAR
-333 KRGTAVYLG
+333 KRGTEVYLG
-342 EHTISLLPTA
+342 ENTIPLLPDA
-352 VHETCGFVPGAERLA
+352 VHQTCGFVPGADRLA
-367 ISVFLSLNER
+367 ISVLLSLNDL
-377 GELVEFNIQPSRIRL
+377 GELIEFNIQPSKVRL
-392 DWLLDP
+392 DWLLHPDRVH
-398 TQIAQVL
+398 AVL
-405 AGEATEVAPEAI
+405 AGETADIDPQAI
-417 EIIKPIWETIAPA
+417 DIIKPIWETIAPA
-430 FRAHRRSRGGL
+430 FRAQRRSRGGL

-446 QKQAPFVDEG
+446 QKQAPFADEG
-456 RLGAIFLDDPQ
+456 RLGVIFLDDPQ

-478 YAVAGHLQA
+478 YAIAVHLQA
-487 LQVPGIYAVQH
+487 LQVPGIYAIQH
-498 NPDLVE
+498 NPELVE

-513 NLGLNFEGEAET
+513 NLGLNFEGEVET

-533 RLSQQFAQSP
+533 RLSLQFAQSP

-551 FKSLLKTTVYNTK
+551 FKSLLKTTVYGTK
-564 PGTHFGLAIDNGYTH
+564 PSTHFGLAIENGYTH
-579 FVSPLR
+579 AVSPLR
-585 RYPDILVQRVLHE
+585 RYPDITIQRVLHE
-598 VFANGKDRKTAR
+598 VFANGRDRKTSR

-629 VLTPAVQLDLETQ
+629 VLTPTVQQELEIQ
-642 LAGVIAHLNDRTKIA
+642 LAGTIAHLNDRTKIA

-663 IAGLQKAEK
+663 LAGLQKAEK

-757 TVTSVLSEAAGESTD
+757 TVTSMLSEAATESAEAEAGASEALD
-772 SIEQSGD
+772 LPPLAIDEIEDFESLEPLEPL
-779 NEGNG
+779 NE
-784 DNYDSNEF
+784 
-792 HPTETTLEEEFME
+792 
-805 LGDRE
+805 

>member
-1 MNMFLGGGKL
+1 MFLGGGKL

-18 ATLLSHVSPDK
+18 ATLLSHVSPEK
-29 LVAPK
+29 LVTPK

-44 AASVQQLEL
+44 PSSVQQLDL
-53 ALELLEKIGV
+53 ALDLLEKIGILV
-63 LTKERGKF
+63 KEKGKF
-71 RRELTERIVEAKL
+71 RREPSDRIVEAKL

-96 DEEAADDIYI
+96 DEEGADDIYI

-116 GDRVLIELIKEGTRR
+116 GDRVLIETIKEGTRR

-147 SVLARVKKLETGEY
+147 SVLARVKRLETGEY
-161 RATPLDDRLLFELD
+161 RAIPLDDRLLFELD
-175 VTTNGQPAQLGS
+175 VTTNETAPANEHPQ
-187 TELIETN
+187 
-194 GHERIDLDNILDY
+194 IDLDEILDH
-207 LVHIRVLRH
+207 LVHVDVLRH

-222 PMGKVVRVLGT
+222 PRGQVARVLGT
-233 TAESAED
+233 TAESAAD

-251 LTFTPEVEAAAAK
+251 QTFLPAVEAAAAK
-264 IATELKDPLAGKRLD
+264 IAKAIKDPIADKRVD
-279 LTQLPTIG
+279 LTQLPTIA
-287 VSEQVQPLDSAL
+287 VSELVGPIDSAL
-299 TIERL
+299 TIEHL
-304 DGDLFRLGIHIA
+304 DGEVWRLGVHIA

-326 RIDREAK
+326 RLDREAR

-342 EHTISLLPTA
+342 ENTIPLLPDA
-352 VHETCGFVPGAERLA
+352 VHQTCGFIPGAERLA

-377 GELVEFNIQPSRIRL
+377 GELIEFNIQPSRIQL
-392 DWLLDP
+392 DWLLHP
-398 TQIAQVL
+398 SQIQAL
-405 AGEATEVAPEAI
+405 LLGEATEIDPQAI
-417 EIIKPIWETIAPA
+417 AIVKPIWETIAPA
-430 FRAHRRSRGGL
+430 FRAQRRSRGGL

-446 QKQAPFVDEG
+446 HKQAPFVDEG
-456 RLGAIFLDDPQ
+456 RLGTIFLDDPQ

-478 YAVAGHLQA
+478 YAVAVHLQA

-498 NPDLVE
+498 NPELVE

-513 NLGLNFEGEAET
+513 NLGLSFEGEVET

-533 RLSQQFAQSP
+533 RLSLQFPQSP

-551 FKSLLKTTVYNTK
+551 FKSLLKTTVYSSS
-564 PGTHFGLAIDNGYTH
+564 PATHFGLAIENGYTH
-579 FVSPLR
+579 AVSPLR

-598 VFANGKDRKTAR
+598 VFLNGRDRKTSR
-610 AKEVVNL
+610 AKEIVNL

-629 VLTPAVQLDLETQ
+629 VLTPTVQQELESQ
-642 LAGVIAHLNDRTKIA
+642 IAGSIAHLNDRTKIA

-663 IAGLQKAEK
+663 LAGLQKAEK

-757 TVTSVLSEAAGESTD
+757 TVTSMLSEAAANEAAQVGLDVPIQAEEDEFEPIGE
-772 SIEQSGD
+772 
-779 NEGNG
+779 
-784 DNYDSNEF
+784 
-792 HPTETTLEEEFME
+792 
-805 LGDRE
+805 

>member
-1 MNMFLGGGKL
+1 MSLGGGKL

-18 ATLLSHVSPDK
+18 ATLLSHVSSEK

-44 AASVQQLEL
+44 PASIEQLDL
-53 ALELLEKIGV
+53 ALELLEKIGI
-63 LTKERGKF
+63 LNKEKGKY
-71 RRELTERIVEAKL
+71 RREQIEHIVEAKL

-96 DEEAADDIYI
+96 DDESADDIYI

-116 GDRVLIELIKEGTRR
+116 GDRVLIETIKEGTRR

-147 SVLARVKKLETGEY
+147 SILAKVKRLETGEY
-161 RATPLDDRLLFELD
+161 RAIPLDDRLLFELEVKESD
-175 VTTNGQPAQLGS
+175 IKSSQNHQQEQIV
-187 TELIETN
+187 
-194 GHERIDLDNILDY
+194 LDDILDH
-207 LVHIRVLRH
+207 LVHVDVLRH

-222 PMGKVVRVLGT
+222 PIGEVARVLGT
-233 TAESAED
+233 TAESAAD
-240 IDIVTCKHDLH
+240 LDIVTCKHDLH
-251 LTFTPEVEAAAAK
+251 QTFLPAVEAAAAK
-264 IATELKDPLAGKRLD
+264 IAKGFKDPIASKRVD
-279 LTQLPTIG
+279 LRQLPTIA
-287 VSEQVQPLDSAL
+287 VSEQLGSIDSAL
-299 TIERL
+299 TIEHL
-304 DGDLFRLGIHIA
+304 EGEIWRLGVHIA
-316 DVASYIAADD
+316 DIASYIAADD
-326 RIDREAK
+326 RLDREAR

-342 EHTISLLPTA
+342 ENTIPLLPDA
-352 VHETCGFVPGAERLA
+352 VHQTCGFIPGAERLA
-367 ISVFLSLNER
+367 ISVLLTLNDR
-377 GELVEFNIQPSRIRL
+377 GELIEFNIQPSRIQL
-392 DWLLDP
+392 DWLLAPSQIDAVISDEPVEIDP
-398 TQIAQVL
+398 Q
-405 AGEATEVAPEAI
+405 AI
-417 EIIKPIWETIAPA
+417 EIIKPIWNIIAPA
-430 FRAHRRSRGGL
+430 FRAQRRSRGGL

-446 QKQAPFVDEG
+446 QKQTPFADEG
-456 RLGAIFLDDPQ
+456 RLGAIFLEDPQ
-467 SLLTDVMVMAN
+467 SLLTEVMVMAN
-478 YAVAGHLQA
+478 YAIAVHLQA

-498 NPDLVE
+498 NPELVE

-513 NLGLNFEGEAET
+513 NLGLNFEGEVET
-525 EVSVADLQ
+525 EISVADLQ
-533 RLSQQFAQSP
+533 RLSLQFAASP

-551 FKSLLKTTVYNTK
+551 FKSLLKTTVYSTK
-564 PGTHFGLAIDNGYTH
+564 PSAHFGLAIENGYTH
-579 FVSPLR
+579 AVSPLR

-598 VFANGKDRKTAR
+598 VFENGRDRKTSR
-610 AKEVVNL
+610 AKEIVNL

-629 VLTPAVQLDLETQ
+629 VLTPTVQQELESQ
-642 LAGVIAHLNDRTKIA
+642 IAGSIAHLNDRTKIA

-663 IAGLQKAEK
+663 LAGLQKAEK

-757 TVTSVLSEAAGESTD
+757 TVTSMLSEAATASAQLESSLAESEPD
-772 SIEQSGD
+772 LAELEPSS
-779 NEGNG
+779 
-784 DNYDSNEF
+784 
-792 HPTETTLEEEFME
+792 TELEEFEPIGE
-805 LGDRE
+805 

>member
-18 ATLLSHVSPDK
+18 ATLLSHVSPEK

-44 AASVQQLEL
+44 PASIEQLDL
-53 ALELLEKIGV
+53 ALDLLEKIGI
-63 LTKERGKF
+63 LIKEKGKF
-71 RRELTERIVEAKL
+71 RRELTDRVVEAKL

-96 DEEAADDIYI
+96 DQESADDIYI

-116 GDRVLIELIKEGTRR
+116 GDRVLIEVIKEGTRR

-147 SVLARVKKLETGEY
+147 SVLAKVKKLETGDY
-161 RATPLDDRLLFELD
+161 RAIPLDDRLLFELE
-175 VTTNGQPAQLGS
+175 VTTNGHQPNG
-187 TELIETN
+187 N
-194 GHERIDLDNILDY
+194 GHEQIDLDEILDH
-207 LVHIRVLRH
+207 LVHVDVLRH

-222 PMGKVVRVLGT
+222 PIGRVARVLGT
-233 TAESAED
+233 TAESAAD

-251 LTFTPEVEAAAAK
+251 QTFSPAVEAAAAK
-264 IATELKDPLAGKRLD
+264 ITKGVKDPIAGSRID
-279 LTQLPTIG
+279 LRHLPTIA
-287 VSEQVQPLDSAL
+287 VSAQSAPIDSAL
-299 TIERL
+299 TIEQL
-304 DGDLFRLGIHIA
+304 DGEIWRLGVHIA
-316 DVASYIAADD
+316 DIATYLVADD
-326 RIDREAK
+326 RLDREAK

-342 EHTISLLPTA
+342 ENTIPLLPDA
-352 VHETCGFVPGAERLA
+352 VHQACGFIPGAERLA
-367 ISVFLSLNER
+367 ISVFLSLNDR
-377 GELVEFNIQPSRIRL
+377 GELIEFKIQPSRIQL

-398 TQIAQVL
+398 TQIAATL
-405 AGEATEVAPEAI
+405 AGEPAQIDPQAI
-417 EIIKPIWETIAPA
+417 EIIKPIWNTIAPA
-430 FRAHRRSRGGL
+430 FRAQRRSRGGL

-446 QKQAPFVDEG
+446 QKQAPFADEG
-456 RLGAIFLDDPQ
+456 RLGVIFLDDPQ

-478 YAVAGHLQA
+478 YAIAVHLQA

-498 NPDLVE
+498 NPELVE

-513 NLGLNFEGEAET
+513 NLGLNFEGEVET

-533 RLSQQFAQSP
+533 RLSLQFPESP

-551 FKSLLKTTVYNTK
+551 FKSLLKTTVYSTK
-564 PGTHFGLAIDNGYTH
+564 PGTHFGLAIENGYTH
-579 FVSPLR
+579 AVSPLQ
-585 RYPDILVQRVLHE
+585 RYPDIAIQRVLHE
-598 VFANGKDRKTAR
+598 VFANGRDRKTSR
-610 AKEVVNL
+610 AKEIVDL

-629 VLTPAVQLDLETQ
+629 VLTPTVQQDLEAQ
-642 LAGVIAHLNDRTKIA
+642 IAGSIAHLNDRTKIA

-663 IAGLQKAEK
+663 LAGLQKAEK

-757 TVTSVLSEAAGESTD
+757 TVTSMLSEAANEEDAPAVDSADSLDSGDSGD
-772 SIEQSGD
+772 SLSIESP
-779 NEGNG
+779 EV
-784 DNYDSNEF
+784 SEF
-792 HPTETTLEEEFME
+792 EPLTE
-805 LGDRE
+805 DD

>member
-1 MNMFLGGGKL
+1 MNTILGGGKL

-18 ATLLSHVSPDK
+18 ATLLSHVSSDK
-29 LVAPK
+29 LVTPK
-34 LLEKKLGCET
+34 ILEKKLGCET
-44 AASVQQLEL
+44 SSSVEQLDL
-53 ALELLEKIGV
+53 ALELLEKIGI

-71 RRELTERIVEAKL
+71 RRELTDQVVEAKL

-96 DEEAADDIYI
+96 DEESADDIYI

-116 GDRVLIELIKEGTRR
+116 GDRVLIQVIKEGTRR

-147 SVLARVKKLETGEY
+147 SVLAKVKRLETGDY
-161 RATPLDDRLLFELD
+161 RATPLDDRLLFELE
-175 VTTNGQPAQLGS
+175 VSPNGSSPTND
-187 TELIETN
+187 
-194 GHERIDLDNILDY
+194 HESINLDEILDH
-207 LVHIRVLRH
+207 LVHIEVLRH

-222 PMGKVVRVLGT
+222 PIGRVERVLGT
-233 TAESAED
+233 TAESAAD
-240 IDIVTCKHDLH
+240 LDIVTCKHDLH
-251 LTFTPEVEAAAAK
+251 QTFTPEIEAAAGK
-264 IATELKDPLAGKRLD
+264 IANKFKDPIAEKRVD
-279 LTQLPTIG
+279 LTQLPTIA
-287 VSEQVQPLDSAL
+287 VSEAVGPIDNAL
-299 TIERL
+299 TIEHL
-304 DGDLFRLGIHIA
+304 EGDILRLGVHIA
-316 DVASYIAADD
+316 DIASYIAADD
-326 RIDREAK
+326 RLDRAAK

-342 EHTISLLPTA
+342 ETVIPLLPAA
-352 VHETCGFVPGAERLA
+352 VHDTCGFVSGAERLA

-377 GELVEFNIQPSRIRL
+377 GELIEFTIQPSRIQL
-392 DWLLDP
+392 DWLLHP
-398 TQIAQVL
+398 TQIAAVL
-405 AGEATEVAPEAI
+405 AGEATDIDQQAI

-430 FRAHRRSRGGL
+430 FRAQRRSRGGL

-446 QKQAPFVDEG
+446 QKQAPFSDEG
-456 RLGAIFLDDPQ
+456 RLGAIFLDDSQ

-478 YAVAGHLQA
+478 YAVAVHLQA

-498 NPDLVE
+498 NPELVE
-504 VNDTIKLAI
+504 VNDLIKLAI

-525 EVSVADLQ
+525 EISVAELQ
-533 RLSQQFAQSP
+533 RLSQQFAGSP

-551 FKSLLKTTVYNTK
+551 FKSLLKTTVYSTK
-564 PGTHFGLAIDNGYTH
+564 PATHFGLAIENGYTH
-579 FVSPLR
+579 CISPLR

-598 VFANGKDRKTAR
+598 IFANGRDRKTTR
-610 AKEVVNL
+610 AKEMVDL

-629 VLTPAVQLDLETQ
+629 VLTPTIQQELESQ

-663 IAGLQKAEK
+663 LAGLQKAEK

-757 TVTSVLSEAAGESTD
+757 TVTSVMSEAATEANADQTE
-772 SIEQSGD
+772 IEQIPLED
-779 NEGNG
+779 EL
-784 DNYDSNEF
+784 EM
-792 HPTETTLEEEFME
+792 ELEEELEEEFE
-805 LGDRE
+805 QDFQE

>member
-44 AASVQQLEL
+44 PSSIEQLDL
-53 ALELLEKIGV
+53 ALELLEKIGI

-96 DEEAADDIYI
+96 DDEVADDIYI

-147 SVLARVKKLETGEY
+147 SVLAKVKRLDTGGY
-161 RATPLDDRLLFELD
+161 RGTPLDDRLLFELD
-175 VTTNGQPAQLGS
+175 VTTNGHHPG
-187 TELIETN
+187 ETN
-194 GHERIDLDNILDY
+194 GREQINLDDILDH
-207 LVHIRVLRH
+207 LVHVEVLRH

-222 PMGKVVRVLGT
+222 PLGKVVRVLGT
-233 TAESAED
+233 TTESAAD

-251 LTFTPEVEAAAAK
+251 LTFSPEVEAAAAQLAK
-264 IATELKDPLAGKRLD
+264 DLKDPIADKRVD
-279 LTQLPTIG
+279 LTQLPTIA
-287 VSEQVQPLDSAL
+287 VSETVQPLDSAL
-299 TIERL
+299 TIEQL
-304 DGDLFRLGIHIA
+304 EGDILRLGIHVA
-316 DVASYIAADD
+316 DIASYIAPDD

-342 EHTISLLPTA
+342 ENLIPLFPAA
-352 VHETCGFVPGAERLA
+352 VHETCGFIPGAQRLA

-377 GELVEFNIQPSRIRL
+377 GELVEFNIQPSRIQL
-392 DWLLDP
+392 DWLLHP
-398 TQIAQVL
+398 AQVTAAL
-405 AGEATEVAPEAI
+405 AGEVTELAPQAI

-430 FRAHRRSRGGL
+430 FRAQRRSRGGL

-446 QKQAPFVDEG
+446 QKQAPFLDEG

-478 YAVAGHLQA
+478 YAVAVHLQA

-525 EVSVADLQ
+525 EINVADLQ

-551 FKSLLKTTVYNTK
+551 FKSLLKTTVYSTK
-564 PGTHFGLAIDNGYTH
+564 PGTHFGLAIENGYTH
-579 FVSPLR
+579 CVSPLR

-598 VFANGKDRKTAR
+598 VFATGRDRKTSR
-610 AKEVVNL
+610 AKEIVNL

-629 VLTPAVQLDLETQ
+629 VFTPTVQQELETQ
-642 LAGVIAHLNDRTKIA
+642 LSGVIAHLNDRTKIA

-663 IAGLQKAEK
+663 LAGLQKAEK

-757 TVTSVLSEAAGESTD
+757 TVTSVMSETADAGEANTVDESVESD
-772 SIEQSGD
+772 
-779 NEGNG
+779 
-784 DNYDSNEF
+784 EF
-792 HPTETTLEEEFME
+792 VESEPTLEQEFAQE
-805 LGDRE
+805 FQE

>member
-1 MNMFLGGGKL
+1 MFLGGGKL

-18 ATLLSHVSPDK
+18 ATLLSHVSSDK

-44 AASVQQLEL
+44 PASVEQLEL
-53 ALELLEKIGV
+53 ALELLEKIGILV
-63 LTKERGKF
+63 KEKGKF
-71 RRELTERIVEAKL
+71 RRELSDRIVEAKL

-116 GDRVLIELIKEGTRR
+116 GDRVLIETIKEGTRR

-147 SVLARVKKLETGEY
+147 SVLAKVRKLETGEY
-161 RATPLDDRLLFELD
+161 RALPLDDRLLFELD
-175 VTTNGQPAQLGS
+175 VMPTGNGD
-187 TELIETN
+187 TN
-194 GHERIDLDNILDY
+194 GHEPIALDDILDH
-207 LVHIRVLRH
+207 LVHIDVVRH

-222 PMGKVVRVLGT
+222 PIGKVARVLGT
-233 TAESAED
+233 TAESAAD
-240 IDIVTCKHDLH
+240 LDIVTCKHDLH
-251 LTFTPEVEAAAAK
+251 LTFGPEVEASAAK
-264 IATELKDPLAGKRLD
+264 ITTGFKDRLAEKRID
-279 LTQLPTIG
+279 LTQLPTIA
-287 VSEQVQPLDSAL
+287 VSAETGPTDNAL
-299 TIERL
+299 TIEHL
-304 DGDLFRLGIHIA
+304 DGEILRLGVHIA
-316 DVASYIAADD
+316 DIASYIAADD
-326 RIDREAK
+326 RLDREAK

-342 EHTISLLPTA
+342 ENTIPLLPA
-352 VHETCGFVPGAERLA
+352 AIHATCGFSPGVERLA

-377 GELVEFNIQPSRIRL
+377 GELIEFTIQPSRIRL
-392 DWLLDP
+392 DWSLHP
-398 TQIAQVL
+398 TDI
-405 AGEATEVAPEAI
+405 EAI
-417 EIIKPIWETIAPA
+417 LADGVTKIDPQALEIVKPIWKTIAPA
-430 FRAHRRSRGGL
+430 FREQRRSRGGL
-441 EVDLI
+441 EVDLL
-446 QKQAPFVDEG
+446 QKQAPFADEG
-456 RLGAIFLDDPQ
+456 RLGAIFLDDPL

-478 YAVAGHLQA
+478 YAVAVHLQA
-487 LQVPGIYAVQH
+487 LQVPGIYAIQH

-504 VNDTIKLAI
+504 VNDSIKLAI
-513 NLGLNFEGEAET
+513 NLGLNFEGEVET
-525 EVSVADLQ
+525 EISVADLQ
-533 RLSQQFAQSP
+533 RLSQQFASSP

-551 FKSLLKTTVYNTK
+551 FKSLLKTTVYSTK
-564 PGTHFGLAIDNGYTH
+564 PGTHFGLAIENGYTH
-579 FVSPLR
+579 CISPLH

-598 VFANGKDRKTAR
+598 VFATGRDRKTSR
-610 AKEVVNL
+610 AKEVVDL
-617 GSSSCHGQITWN
+617 SSSSCHGQITWN
-629 VLTPAVQLDLETQ
+629 VLTPTVQQELETQ
-642 LAGVIAHLNDRTKIA
+642 LTGIIAHLNDRTKSA

-663 IAGLQKAEK
+663 LAGLQKAEK

-757 TVTSVLSEAAGESTD
+757 TVTSVLSEAAAAEANPD
-772 SIEQSGD
+772 EAQIEPTSLERELED
-779 NEGNG
+779 EFEG
-784 DNYDSNEF
+784 
-792 HPTETTLEEEFME
+792 EEF
-805 LGDRE
+805 DREFEE